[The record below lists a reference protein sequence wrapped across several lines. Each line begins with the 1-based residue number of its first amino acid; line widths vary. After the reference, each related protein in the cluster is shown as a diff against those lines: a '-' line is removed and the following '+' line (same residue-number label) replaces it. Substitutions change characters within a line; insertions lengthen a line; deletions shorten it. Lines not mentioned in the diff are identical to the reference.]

1 MFDKIQST
9 YFKRVTTGV
18 LALFMTASSGFSYAV
33 PVYAQEVT
41 TAAAKRKKE
50 EEFSSTES
58 STLTLRENDKKNE
71 AEGSKTTETDG
82 IKVTTNGSSDVQ
94 PEVKIEKPDNK
105 KEPGR
110 KLSSKKAQ
118 EDLKEMIQNKKY
130 SYQDILQRI
139 FEIDDFTFYS
149 KLTLDEIKFLMSGT
163 TEEKY
168 EIAELLMYKSVYLY
182 ADYDITTEDFY
193 SYLFQYFQF
202 LDECNVDLKDEE
214 IEKIEKQ
221 LLLDINIYYV
231 GDKDMYQKDLNE
243 YLENTTSPY
252 NKKIQKTCS
261 DYVKAMKAY
270 LFALKEDRDKNKI
283 RLSLGLKEETKTD
296 QEEAT
301 EQMKK
306 TSNDFNITEGSSL
319 KTYDHR
325 DKDGD
330 NLGYNS
336 GSYFYVQLVDEG
348 GATTTGKISVSG
360 RSSSYGNKDSKL
372 YGVLRDKETTWNC
385 SLSCSPN
392 NHNLSLNQTT
402 VTTRK
407 DDVKVRAKRTAGS
420 DKGKTTTT
428 TSYFIMNFS
437 MGFTVHAHYNY
448 SGRDYDIPSLGTPI
462 RFNTDT
468 YAAANNG
475 TQTLDTTGTVH
486 SDTPEAGGI
495 NVQINTGMF
504 GVRTYNSYRY
514 RGTKL
519 TLTYKKP
526 QRTLDVNGRLDGSD
540 SGGTTGYGTFDVYL
554 NGSCVA
560 NDVTDFYKTDI
571 ADGTSY
577 EIKDIK
583 ATNGK
588 VYNGVYSGSASGS
601 MCGNRSVYLKFDA
614 PTYYLDIN
622 GELDGAWQGNLD
634 GLGSCD
640 VYVNGTC
647 VGDDITDFWT
657 QYPAGTKWEIRDIK
671 TASGKKYRGITPGL
685 SGTIGSGTA
694 SVVLQYTS
702 GSTLSIDPNGGT
714 YKGSSGVTTVNHL
727 SPGATITV
735 DSPTRPGYKFG
746 GYEKSNESY
755 QSYASNTGWT
765 TSHGENVGT
774 YSRSYDGSITYN
786 EAPDGGYYR
795 TNHVWRGIDSA
806 TDNYNCISFPT
817 YTAQAGHTYKI
828 SGEVWISERPSGGN
842 FSLNFYHGD
851 SSNDWK
857 HCMWGISEGWTG
869 KWVKFSIERTFD
881 TTTNDARFEIW
892 TSNLKGLT
900 GNISF
905 WLQGLKITD
914 ETTGNDVSMT
924 KIAMGN
930 SDIKLTARWIP
941 LHSTLSY
948 DAQGGS
954 LDSVKSTDN
963 PNNYK
968 IVDNGAYFIQSGL
981 NTSRYLHQRT
991 NGQLNLDNATDVLTW
1006 NGYSSDS
1013 KQTLW
1018 TFERYKN
1025 TPYYYIINNFNGKAL
1040 NLSGDGPDD
1049 LSGKPVELWKQC
1061 DANNKDNS
1069 DFLWYFKDTGDGYVN
1084 IYNKMTNKALDI
1096 TNGEDADGVVL
1107 QQYAP
1112 NGTASQKFKLVNYSQ
1127 VYFPTREKYA
1137 NNNIYI
1143 NSAIPVKK
1151 GHKFLGWNTKKDG
1164 SGTSYQPGNLYD
1176 VNQDGGNVA
1185 LYAQW
1190 EKEKYTA
1197 TVKLNGGSYNGST
1210 KDFTIS
1216 KYPGETFSVGIPTK
1230 NKYNFSGWGLKMD
1243 QDSNSSDFPKNVT
1256 YNVGYRL
1263 STKKHKEQT
1272 GSYVNQPD
1280 MSNSF
1285 RWRNVENNKSVNL
1298 YNTVQYSKVH
1308 LKKGHHYKLIAQYY
1322 LNSNYNNNDA
1332 KFYVRIRS
1340 NDKQKVGESDYRISA
1355 TYNKARESIFDKM
1368 ATADE
1373 DVTIEVDTV
1382 IPSGTKS
1389 STLQYGMDIQLY
1401 DETSRCYVGGD
1412 SSGEM
1417 NTGNFTLNA
1426 QWTPWKHT
1434 VTYNANAG
1442 NDASVKGI
1450 PTSQSKTANVD
1461 ITLSSDVPTRNGYT
1475 FLGWNTQADGN
1486 GTAYATGATYTHD
1499 QDGGTVTLYAKWTPW
1514 KHVLHYNKNVPT
1526 SSTSQTVSNMPVDQ
1540 TKTFGQFMAIS
1551 NLVPTRKGYTF
1562 AGWYTQSNGTGTKYD
1577 PGSNYA
1583 ADQNGGTVNLYAKWT
1598 PWTYNIKYDQ
1608 NVKSTSSSKT
1618 VTDMPAAQTKTQEID
1633 VTLSSMTPKRNGY
1646 IFAGW
1651 STSANGSVEYK
1662 PGSRFTKDLDSNG
1675 ASITLYAVWT
1685 PWKHTIHYNSN
1696 IPTNAPTGT
1705 TTVSNMPGDQTKTFD
1720 EKLMISS
1727 NKPTRKGYN
1736 FAGWS
1741 TSANGNVVYQ
1751 PGAEYKNDQNGGTVT
1766 LYAKWTAWKHT
1777 VTYDKNVPANSK
1789 KTDVKNMP
1797 GNQTKI
1803 YDQNLTLQSNVPT
1816 RIGYT
1821 FVKWTTNKDGTG
1833 TAYQPGSQYSY
1844 NRDSDG
1850 GTVTLYAVWT
1860 PWKYTV
1866 RYDKNVPA
1874 NSSSQTVSNMPADQ
1888 TKTEEVNLTL
1898 SSNKPSRNGYIFN
1911 GWQAQ
1916 INGKAVDY
1924 QPGATLSYDP
1934 DVKGSVITLKAK
1946 WTAWKHTIH
1955 YDKNV
1960 PASSKKTNVTN
1971 MPGDQVKVFDTA
1983 LSIQPMVP
1991 KRTGYTFKGWSTTAN
2006 GKAEYQPGNK
2016 YNHDQ
2021 NDGTVTLYAVWTP
2034 WKYKVQY
2041 DKNVSADSSSQT
2053 VSNMPT
2059 DQTKTEE
2066 VVLTLSSNKPSRHGY
2081 IFNGW
2086 QAQINGKAVDY
2097 QPGATL
2103 SYDVDD
2109 KDGSTII
2116 LKAQWTPWKHTVHYD
2131 KNVPANSSSQTV
2143 TNMPE
2148 DQTKTFDEKLNLSTK
2163 IPKREGYNFRG
2174 WLLEYGTAIA
2184 VVSPG
2189 TAYERDQN
2197 GGTYVLKA
2205 QWEPW
2210 KHTVHYDANG
2220 GDQSSVPND
2229 QKKTYEQN
2237 MNVATKVPTR
2247 NEYKFLG
2254 WKAYHE
2260 YNDKSGNKH
2269 SELIG
2274 NYQPGASYNYDI
2286 DETGQYAADNG
2297 EYNKCGTVTMKAQWV
2312 QLYTVKY
2319 DGNQPAIKGVTVT
2332 GSVANQT
2339 QWQDESVNL
2348 RTNNFK
2354 NNSGIYKDWS
2364 VGKDAYKYGK
2374 LDGKIREF
2382 IHPEGFKTNHSTMQ
2396 NEYTGYEG
2404 QIKLIHS

>member
-33 PVYAQEVT
+33 PVYAEEVT

-58 STLTLRENDKKNE
+58 STLQLNENSTKEEVVENKEDKSSNTTEKTLTT
-71 AEGSKTTETDG
+71 KTTEVSDE
-82 IKVTTNGSSDVQ
+82 KVQNESQRSDEDIQKEKQEMKSNFKVADIDYSSLKKSEYAKDKLEYDDKSLQ
-94 PEVKIEKPDNK
+94 KLFDYKIEIEQISFDDALKSVEDYIANNEFDFYEFLCKISQNDPY
-105 KEPGR
+105 
-110 KLSSKKAQ
+110 KL
-118 EDLKEMIQNKKY
+118 
-130 SYQDILQRI
+130 
-139 FEIDDFTFYS
+139 FYS
-149 KLTLDEIKFLMSGT
+149 LSDADR
-163 TEEKY
+163 EKVLKQCNEKEQY
-168 EIAELLMYKSVYLY
+168 ALKYLLMYSGLDFIQQNRKNNENKTFYVESLSKYFDNFKKFNKDNNLGEDVHDFDMLMDNFFQMRKENYRKNIVYLIESHSELINKIINILN
-182 ADYDITTEDFY
+182 DSSKWNKSGI
-193 SYLFQYFQF
+193 
-202 LDECNVDLKDEE
+202 NE
-214 IEKIEKQ
+214 IEKICNNKFQVKQNSGILKEKAKTSYTKGGFYLAKEAGSTQ
-221 LLLDINIYYV
+221 RTNVTLTRDNAPAWSNFTSTAYTYNISRNNSTLIPNGWIETKNGTPVY
-231 GDKDMYQKDLNE
+231 
-243 YLENTTSPY
+243 SS
-252 NKKIQKTCS
+252 NK
-261 DYVKAMKAY
+261 VKARK
-270 LFALKEDRDKNKI
+270 
-283 RLSLGLKEETKTD
+283 D
-296 QEEAT
+296 QET
-301 EQMKK
+301 
-306 TSNDFNITEGSSL
+306 
-319 KTYDHR
+319 
-325 DKDGD
+325 
-330 NLGYNS
+330 
-336 GSYFYVQLVDEG
+336 
-348 GATTTGKISVSG
+348 
-360 RSSSYGNKDSKL
+360 
-372 YGVLRDKETTWNC
+372 
-385 SLSCSPN
+385 
-392 NHNLSLNQTT
+392 
-402 VTTRK
+402 
-407 DDVKVRAKRTAGS
+407 
-420 DKGKTTTT
+420 
-428 TSYFIMNFS
+428 
-437 MGFTVHAHYNY
+437 GFTVLYFRVTYTQPAHYKKDQADHDKANCDNAGRMNFFKY
-448 SGRDYDIPSLGTPI
+448 SAANDSTENTFMDDLVHA
-462 RFNTDT
+462 NTDRAVN
-468 YAAANNG
+468 Y
-475 TQTLDTTGTVH
+475 
-486 SDTPEAGGI
+486 
-495 NVQINTGMF
+495 QINMMQCGLRDDAEGSHHGHAATEGKDPSF
-504 GVRTYNSYRY
+504 GS
-514 RGTKL
+514 
-519 TLTYKKP
+519 TLKYKKP
-526 QRTLDVNGRLDGSD
+526 THTVRYYDSVNSNPVDTRSVSDGNKASSAGVPSDPTRAGYRFIGWRNTANESPWDKTICGTENFYAKWQKQYRLDVNGRLNGGSIQ
-540 SGGTTGYGTFDVYL
+540 GNTNGMGTFDV
-554 NGSCVA
+554 
-560 NDVTDFYKTDI
+560 F
-571 ADGTSY
+571 
-577 EIKDIK
+577 
-583 ATNGK
+583 
-588 VYNGVYSGSASGS
+588 
-601 MCGNRSVYLKFDA
+601 
-614 PTYYLDIN
+614 
-622 GELDGAWQGNLD
+622 
-634 GLGSCD
+634 
-640 VYVNGTC
+640 VNGTQIRWSDRDAWDMIDDGAT
-647 VGDDITDFWT
+647 VEIKNIKADSGIHYSGNSTISFTMNGDKTDGNAIILDF
-657 QYPAGTKWEIRDIK
+657 
-671 TASGKKYRGITPGL
+671 
-685 SGTIGSGTA
+685 
-694 SVVLQYTS
+694 TS
-702 GSTLSIDPNGGT
+702 GATLSIDPNGGT
-714 YKGSSGVTTVNHL
+714 YKGSSGVTTVNNL

-746 GYEKSNESY
+746 GYDTSHGDY
-755 QSYASNTGWT
+755 QYFASNNGWT

-774 YSRSYDGSITYN
+774 YSRSYDGNVSLN

-828 SGEVWISERPSGGN
+828 SGEVWISERPSGGS
-842 FSLNFYHGD
+842 FALNFYHGD

-869 KWVKFSIERTFD
+869 KWVKFSMERTFD

-924 KIAMGN
+924 KIAMGD

-948 DAQGGS
+948 DTQGGS

-968 IVDNGAYFIQSGL
+968 IVDNGEYFIQSGL
-981 NTSRYLHQRT
+981 NSSRYLHDYDCSAE
-991 NGQLNLDNATDVLTW
+991 NGAKVCTFQGYGANA
-1006 NGYSSDS
+1006 
-1013 KQTLW
+1013 KQCIW

-1025 TPYYYIINNFNGKAL
+1025 TPYYYIINKYNGKAL
-1040 NLSGDGPDD
+1040 NLSGDGPGD
-1049 LSGKPVELWKQC
+1049 LSGQTVEMWTQLNA
-1061 DANNKDNS
+1061 ANKNQS
-1069 DFLWYFKDTGDGYVN
+1069 DFLWYFKDAGDGYVT
-1084 IYNKMTNKALDI
+1084 ICNKYTDKALDI
-1096 TNGEDADGVVL
+1096 PNGEDNDNVKL
-1107 QQYAP
+1107 QQYTP
-1112 NGTASQKFKLVNYSQ
+1112 NGTASQKFKLVNNSQ
-1127 VYFPTREKYA
+1127 VYFPTREKYTDS
-1137 NNNIYI
+1137 NVYI
-1143 NSAIPVKK
+1143 NSATPVKK
-1151 GHKFLGWNTKKDG
+1151 GCKFLGW
-1164 SGTSYQPGNLYD
+1164 STSANGNVVYQPGDLYD
-1176 VNQDGGNVA
+1176 VNQDGGNVT
-1185 LYAQW
+1185 LYAKW
-1190 EKEKYTA
+1190 EKAKYTA

-1216 KYPGETFSVGIPTK
+1216 KYPGEEISIGAPTRSK
-1230 NKYNFSGWGLKMD
+1230 HNF
-1243 QDSNSSDFPKNVT
+1243 
-1256 YNVGYRL
+1256 
-1263 STKKHKEQT
+1263 T
-1272 GSYVNQPD
+1272 G
-1280 MSNSF
+1280 
-1285 RWRNVENNKSVNL
+1285 
-1298 YNTVQYSKVH
+1298 
-1308 LKKGHHYKLIAQYY
+1308 YKLTMD
-1322 LNSNYNNNDA
+1322 NNDGNA
-1332 KFYVRIRS
+1332 PTSVT
-1340 NDKQKVGESDYRISA
+1340 QSA
-1355 TYNKARESIFDKM
+1355 
-1368 ATADE
+1368 
-1373 DVTIEVDTV
+1373 
-1382 IPSGTKS
+1382 SGFKGIM
-1389 STLQYGMDIQLY
+1389 QM
-1401 DETSRCYVGGD
+1401 
-1412 SSGEM
+1412 
-1417 NTGNFTLNA
+1417 GNFTLNA

-1434 VTYNANAG
+1434 VRYDANAK
-1442 NDASVKGI
+1442 NDTSVKGI
-1450 PTSQSKTANVD
+1450 PASQSKTANVD
-1461 ITLSSDVPTRNGYT
+1461 IKLSSSVPTRNGYT
-1475 FLGWNTQADGN
+1475 FLGWNTKADGK
-1486 GTAYATGATYTHD
+1486 GTAYAAGAIYKND
-1499 QDGGTVTLYAKWTPW
+1499 QNGGTVTLYAQWTPW

-1540 TKTFGQFMAIS
+1540 TKTFGQLMTIS

-1562 AGWYTQSNGTGTKYD
+1562 AGWYTQSNGTGTKYN

-1777 VTYDKNVPANSK
+1777 VTYDKNVPVNSK

-1888 TKTEEVNLTL
+1888 TKTEEVVLTL

-1924 QPGATLSYDP
+1924 QPGA
-1934 DVKGSVITLKAK
+1934 K
-1946 WTAWKHTIH
+1946 
-1955 YDKNV
+1955 
-1960 PASSKKTNVTN
+1960 
-1971 MPGDQVKVFDTA
+1971 
-1983 LSIQPMVP
+1983 
-1991 KRTGYTFKGWSTTAN
+1991 
-2006 GKAEYQPGNK
+2006 
-2016 YNHDQ
+2016 
-2021 NDGTVTLYAVWTP
+2021 
-2034 WKYKVQY
+2034 
-2041 DKNVSADSSSQT
+2041 
-2053 VSNMPT
+2053 
-2059 DQTKTEE
+2059 
-2066 VVLTLSSNKPSRHGY
+2066 
-2081 IFNGW
+2081 
-2086 QAQINGKAVDY
+2086 
-2097 QPGATL
+2097 L

-2163 IPKREGYNFRG
+2163 IPKREGYNFVG

-2339 QWQDESVNL
+2339 QGQDESVNL

-2354 NNSGIYKDWS
+2354 NDSGVYKDWS
-2364 VGKDAYKYGK
+2364 VGKDAYKYAVKSGIFRK
-2374 LDGKIREF
+2374 Y

-2396 NEYTGYEG
+2396 NELYDYTGG
-2404 QIKLIHS
+2404 IARQ

>member
-1143 NSAIPVKK
+1143 NSATPVKK
-1151 GHKFLGWNTKKDG
+1151 GCKFLGWNTKKDG

-1176 VNQDGGNVA
+1176 VNQDGGNVT

-1216 KYPGETFSVGIPTK
+1216 KYPGEEISIGAPTRSK
-1230 NKYNFSGWGLKMD
+1230 HNFTGYILTMD
-1243 QDSNSSDFPKNVT
+1243 
-1256 YNVGYRL
+1256 
-1263 STKKHKEQT
+1263 
-1272 GSYVNQPD
+1272 
-1280 MSNSF
+1280 
-1285 RWRNVENNKSVNL
+1285 
-1298 YNTVQYSKVH
+1298 
-1308 LKKGHHYKLIAQYY
+1308 
-1322 LNSNYNNNDA
+1322 NNDGDA
-1332 KFYVRIRS
+1332 PTSVT
-1340 NDKQKVGESDYRISA
+1340 QSA
-1355 TYNKARESIFDKM
+1355 
-1368 ATADE
+1368 
-1373 DVTIEVDTV
+1373 
-1382 IPSGTKS
+1382 SGFKGIM
-1389 STLQYGMDIQLY
+1389 QM
-1401 DETSRCYVGGD
+1401 
-1412 SSGEM
+1412 
-1417 NTGNFTLNA
+1417 GNFTLTA
-1426 QWTPWKHT
+1426 RWTPWEHT
-1434 VTYNANAG
+1434 IRYNANAK
-1442 NDASVKGI
+1442 NDTSVKGI
-1450 PTSQSKTANVD
+1450 PAAQKKIANVN
-1461 ITLSSDVPTRNGYT
+1461 IKLSSDVPTRKGYT
-1475 FLGWNTQADGN
+1475 FLGWTTKADGN
-1486 GTAYATGATYTHD
+1486 GTAYAAGATYTHD

-1540 TKTFGQFMAIS
+1540 TKTFGQLMTIS

-1562 AGWYTQSNGTGTKYD
+1562 AGWYTQSNGTGTKYN

-1618 VTDMPAAQTKTQEID
+1618 VTDMPNAQTKTQEID

-1911 GWQAQ
+1911 GWQTQ

-1960 PASSKKTNVTN
+1960 PASS
-1971 MPGDQVKVFDTA
+1971 
-1983 LSIQPMVP
+1983 
-1991 KRTGYTFKGWSTTAN
+1991 
-2006 GKAEYQPGNK
+2006 
-2016 YNHDQ
+2016 
-2021 NDGTVTLYAVWTP
+2021 
-2034 WKYKVQY
+2034 
-2041 DKNVSADSSSQT
+2041 SSQT
-2053 VSNMPT
+2053 VANMPE
-2059 DQTKTEE
+2059 DDTKTFDI
-2066 VVLTLSSNKPSRHGY
+2066 TKTISSTKPSRNGY

-2086 QAQINGKAVDY
+2086 NTQ
-2097 QPGATL
+2097 
-2103 SYDVDD
+2103 
-2109 KDGSTII
+2109 KDGKGTAYASGAAYKHDQNGGTVT
-2116 LKAQWTPWKHTVHYD
+2116 LYAQWTPWKHTVTYD
-2131 KNVPANSSSQTV
+2131 KNVDPSSSSQTV
-2143 TNMPE
+2143 TNMPGN
-2148 DQTKTFDEKLNLSTK
+2148 QTKTFDEKLMISSTK
-2163 IPKREGYNFRG
+2163 PSRNGYIFNGWNTQKNGKGTAYASGAEYKHDQNGNTVTLYAQWTAWKHTVHYNANGGDQNSVPTDQTKTFDQAMILSDKKPTRHGYNFVR
-2174 WLLEYGTAIA
+2174 WNTKADGT
-2184 VVSPG
+2184 G
-2189 TAYERDQN
+2189 TSYEVKGNYNHDQN
-2197 GGTYVLKA
+2197 GGTVTLYA
-2205 QWEPW
+2205 IWTPW
-2210 KHTVHYDANG
+2210 VHTVHYDANG
-2220 GDQSSVPND
+2220 GDQNSVPND
-2229 QKKTYEQN
+2229 QKKTYGQS

-2254 WKAYHE
+2254 WTTGKDGSGTFYNPGDAYYHDQ
-2260 YNDKSGNKH
+2260 N
-2269 SELIG
+2269 
-2274 NYQPGASYNYDI
+2274 
-2286 DETGQYAADNG
+2286 GQ
-2297 EYNKCGTVTMKAQWV
+2297 TVTLYAKWI

-2339 QWQDESVNL
+2339 QGQDESVNL

>member
-577 EIKDIK
+577 EINDIK

-622 GELDGAWQGNLD
+622 GELDGTWQGNLD

-685 SGTIGSGTA
+685 SGTIGSSTA

-714 YKGSSGVTTVNHL
+714 YKGSSGVTTVNNL

-828 SGEVWISERPSGGN
+828 SGEVWISERPSGGS
-842 FSLNFYHGD
+842 FALNFYHGD

-924 KIAMGN
+924 KIAMGD

-954 LDSVKSTDN
+954 LGSVKSTDN

-1025 TPYYYIINNFNGKAL
+1025 TPYYYIINNFNGKAM

-1049 LSGKPVELWKQC
+1049 LSGKPIELWKQY
-1061 DANNKDNS
+1061 DANNEDNS

-1143 NSAIPVKK
+1143 NSATPVKK
-1151 GHKFLGWNTKKDG
+1151 GCKFLGW
-1164 SGTSYQPGNLYD
+1164 STSANGNVVYQPGDLYD
-1176 VNQDGGNVA
+1176 VNQDGGNVT
-1185 LYAQW
+1185 LYAKW
-1190 EKEKYTA
+1190 EKAKYTA

-1210 KDFTIS
+1210 NDFTIS
-1216 KYPGETFSVGIPTK
+1216 KYPGEEISIGAPTRSK
-1230 NKYNFSGWGLKMD
+1230 HNF
-1243 QDSNSSDFPKNVT
+1243 
-1256 YNVGYRL
+1256 
-1263 STKKHKEQT
+1263 T
-1272 GSYVNQPD
+1272 G
-1280 MSNSF
+1280 
-1285 RWRNVENNKSVNL
+1285 
-1298 YNTVQYSKVH
+1298 
-1308 LKKGHHYKLIAQYY
+1308 YKLTMD
-1322 LNSNYNNNDA
+1322 NNDGDA
-1332 KFYVRIRS
+1332 PTSVT
-1340 NDKQKVGESDYRISA
+1340 QSA
-1355 TYNKARESIFDKM
+1355 
-1368 ATADE
+1368 
-1373 DVTIEVDTV
+1373 
-1382 IPSGTKS
+1382 SGFKGIM
-1389 STLQYGMDIQLY
+1389 QM
-1401 DETSRCYVGGD
+1401 
-1412 SSGEM
+1412 
-1417 NTGNFTLNA
+1417 GNFTLNA

-1434 VTYNANAG
+1434 VRYDANAK
-1442 NDASVKGI
+1442 NDTSVKGI
-1450 PTSQSKTANVD
+1450 PASQSKTANVD
-1461 ITLSSDVPTRNGYT
+1461 IKLSSDVPTRNGYT
-1475 FLGWNTQADGN
+1475 FLGWNTQADGK
-1486 GTAYATGATYTHD
+1486 GTAYAAGAIYKND
-1499 QDGGTVTLYAKWTPW
+1499 QNGGTVTLYAQWTPW

-1540 TKTFGQFMAIS
+1540 TKTFGQLMTIS

-1583 ADQNGGTVNLYAKWT
+1583 ADQNGETVNLYAKWT

-1741 TSANGNVVYQ
+1741 TSANGDVVYQ

-1766 LYAKWTAWKHT
+1766 LYAKWTTWKHT

-2066 VVLTLSSNKPSRHGY
+2066 VNLTLSSNKPSRHGY

-2116 LKAQWTPWKHTVHYD
+2116 LKAQWTAWKHTVHYD

-2339 QWQDESVNL
+2339 QGQDESVNL

>member
-33 PVYAQEVT
+33 PVYAEEVT

-50 EEFSSTES
+50 EEFSSAES

-348 GATTTGKISVSG
+348 GATTTGKVSVSG

-420 DKGKTTTT
+420 NKGKITNE

-448 SGRDYDIPSLGTPI
+448 SGRDYDIPNLGTPI

-468 YAAANNG
+468 YSAANNG
-475 TQTLDTTGTVH
+475 SQTLDTTGTVH

-504 GVRTYNSYRY
+504 GVRTYNNYRY

-526 QRTLDVNGRLDGSD
+526 KRTLDVNGRLDGSD

-560 NDVTDFYKTDI
+560 NDVADFYRDDI

-601 MCGNRSVYLKFDA
+601 MCGYRSVYLKFDT
-614 PTYYLDIN
+614 PTYYLDVN
-622 GELDGAWQGNLD
+622 GELDGVWQGNLD

-640 VYVNGTC
+640 VYINGTC
-647 VGDDITDFWT
+647 VGDDITDFW
-657 QYPAGTKWEIRDIK
+657 QAYPAGTKWEIRDIK

-685 SGTIGSGTA
+685 SGTIGSSTA

-714 YKGSSGVTTVNHL
+714 YKGSSGITTINNAA
-727 SPGATITV
+727 PGSSWTI

-774 YSRSYDGSITYN
+774 YSRSYDGAITYN

-806 TDNYNCISFPT
+806 TDNYNYISFPT
-817 YTAQAGHTYKI
+817 YTAEAGHTYEI
-828 SGEVWISERPSGGN
+828 SGEVWISERPSGGD
-842 FSLNFYHGD
+842 FRLNFYHGD

-869 KWVKFSIERTFD
+869 KWVKFSIKRTFD
-881 TTTNDARFEIW
+881 TTTSDARFEIW
-892 TSNLKGLT
+892 TSDLKGLT

-914 ETTGNDVSMT
+914 ETTGNDISMT
-924 KIAMGN
+924 KIAMGD
-930 SDIKLTARWIP
+930 SDITLTARWIP
-941 LHSTLSY
+941 LHHELSY
-948 DAQGGS
+948 DANGGS
-954 LDSVKSTDN
+954 LGSVKSTDN

-991 NGQLNLDNATDVLTW
+991 NGQLNLNNATDVLTW

-1049 LSGKPVELWKQC
+1049 LSGKPVELWKQY
-1061 DANNKDNS
+1061 DANNEDNS

-1107 QQYAP
+1107 QQYTP

-1127 VYFPTREKYA
+1127 VYFPTREKYTDS
-1137 NNNIYI
+1137 NVYI
-1143 NSAIPVKK
+1143 NSATPVKK
-1151 GHKFLGWNTKKDG
+1151 GCKFLGWNTKKDG
-1164 SGTSYQPGNLYD
+1164 SGKTYQPGDLYD
-1176 VNQDGGNVA
+1176 VN
-1185 LYAQW
+1185 
-1190 EKEKYTA
+1190 
-1197 TVKLNGGSYNGST
+1197 
-1210 KDFTIS
+1210 
-1216 KYPGETFSVGIPTK
+1216 
-1230 NKYNFSGWGLKMD
+1230 
-1243 QDSNSSDFPKNVT
+1243 
-1256 YNVGYRL
+1256 
-1263 STKKHKEQT
+1263 
-1272 GSYVNQPD
+1272 
-1280 MSNSF
+1280 
-1285 RWRNVENNKSVNL
+1285 
-1298 YNTVQYSKVH
+1298 
-1308 LKKGHHYKLIAQYY
+1308 
-1322 LNSNYNNNDA
+1322 
-1332 KFYVRIRS
+1332 
-1340 NDKQKVGESDYRISA
+1340 
-1355 TYNKARESIFDKM
+1355 
-1368 ATADE
+1368 
-1373 DVTIEVDTV
+1373 
-1382 IPSGTKS
+1382 
-1389 STLQYGMDIQLY
+1389 
-1401 DETSRCYVGGD
+1401 
-1412 SSGEM
+1412 
-1417 NTGNFTLNA
+1417 
-1426 QWTPWKHT
+1426 
-1434 VTYNANAG
+1434 
-1442 NDASVKGI
+1442 
-1450 PTSQSKTANVD
+1450 
-1461 ITLSSDVPTRNGYT
+1461 
-1475 FLGWNTQADGN
+1475 
-1486 GTAYATGATYTHD
+1486 
-1499 QDGGTVTLYAKWTPW
+1499 
-1514 KHVLHYNKNVPT
+1514 
-1526 SSTSQTVSNMPVDQ
+1526 
-1540 TKTFGQFMAIS
+1540 
-1551 NLVPTRKGYTF
+1551 
-1562 AGWYTQSNGTGTKYD
+1562 
-1577 PGSNYA
+1577 
-1583 ADQNGGTVNLYAKWT
+1583 
-1598 PWTYNIKYDQ
+1598 
-1608 NVKSTSSSKT
+1608 
-1618 VTDMPAAQTKTQEID
+1618 
-1633 VTLSSMTPKRNGY
+1633 
-1646 IFAGW
+1646 
-1651 STSANGSVEYK
+1651 
-1662 PGSRFTKDLDSNG
+1662 
-1675 ASITLYAVWT
+1675 
-1685 PWKHTIHYNSN
+1685 
-1696 IPTNAPTGT
+1696 
-1705 TTVSNMPGDQTKTFD
+1705 
-1720 EKLMISS
+1720 
-1727 NKPTRKGYN
+1727 
-1736 FAGWS
+1736 
-1741 TSANGNVVYQ
+1741 
-1751 PGAEYKNDQNGGTVT
+1751 QNGGTVT

-1874 NSSSQTVSNMPADQ
+1874 SSSSQTVSNMPADQ
-1888 TKTEEVNLTL
+1888 TKTEEVVLTL
-1898 SSNKPSRNGYIFN
+1898 SSNKPSRN
-1911 GWQAQ
+1911 
-1916 INGKAVDY
+1916 
-1924 QPGATLSYDP
+1924 
-1934 DVKGSVITLKAK
+1934 
-1946 WTAWKHTIH
+1946 
-1955 YDKNV
+1955 
-1960 PASSKKTNVTN
+1960 
-1971 MPGDQVKVFDTA
+1971 
-1983 LSIQPMVP
+1983 
-1991 KRTGYTFKGWSTTAN
+1991 
-2006 GKAEYQPGNK
+2006 
-2016 YNHDQ
+2016 
-2021 NDGTVTLYAVWTP
+2021 
-2034 WKYKVQY
+2034 
-2041 DKNVSADSSSQT
+2041 
-2053 VSNMPT
+2053 
-2059 DQTKTEE
+2059 
-2066 VVLTLSSNKPSRHGY
+2066 GY

-2163 IPKREGYNFRG
+2163 IPKREGYNFVG

-2339 QWQDESVNL
+2339 QGQDESVNL

-2354 NNSGIYKDWS
+2354 NDSGVYKDWS
-2364 VGKDAYKYGK
+2364 VGKDAYKYAK
-2374 LDGKIREF
+2374 QDGKIREF

-2396 NEYTGYEG
+2396 NEYTSYEG
-2404 QIKLIHS
+2404 RINLIQN

>member
-33 PVYAQEVT
+33 PVYAEEVT

-50 EEFSSTES
+50 EEFSSAES

-348 GATTTGKISVSG
+348 GATTTGKVSVSG

-420 DKGKTTTT
+420 NKGKITNE

-468 YAAANNG
+468 YSAADNG
-475 TQTLDTTGTVH
+475 RQTLDTTGTVH

-504 GVRTYNSYRY
+504 GVRTYNNYRY

-540 SGGTTGYGTFDVYL
+540 SGGTTEYGTFDVYL

-601 MCGNRSVYLKFDA
+601 MCGYRSVYLKFDT
-614 PTYYLDIN
+614 PTYYLDVN
-622 GELDGAWQGNLD
+622 GELDGVWQGNLD

-640 VYVNGTC
+640 VYINGTC
-647 VGDDITDFWT
+647 VGDDIPDFW
-657 QYPAGTKWEIRDIK
+657 QAYPAGTKWEIRDIK

-685 SGTIGSGTA
+685 SGTIGSSTA

-714 YKGSSGVTTVNHL
+714 YKGSTGISTINNAA
-727 SPGATITV
+727 PGSLWTI
-735 DSPTRPGYKFG
+735 DAPTRPGYKFA
-746 GYEKSNESY
+746 GYKIDGSATWFGSNNGLTY
-755 QSYASNTGWT
+755 
-765 TSHGENVGT
+765 SHGENVGS
-774 YSRSYDGSITYN
+774 YSRNYYDDVDRN
-786 EAPDGGYYR
+786 EKPEGGGYR
-795 TNHVWRGIDSA
+795 TWHMWTGIDSA

-817 YTAQAGHTYKI
+817 YTAEAGHTYEI
-828 SGEVWISERPSGGN
+828 SGEVWISERPSGGD
-842 FSLNFYHGD
+842 FRLNFYHGD

-869 KWVKFSIERTFD
+869 KWVKFSMKRTFD
-881 TTTNDARFEIW
+881 TTTSDARFEIW
-892 TSNLKGLT
+892 TSDLKGLT
-900 GNISF
+900 GNVSF
-905 WLQGLKITD
+905 WLQNLKITD
-914 ETTGNDVSMT
+914 TTTGNDIPMT
-924 KIAMGN
+924 KVQMA
-930 SDIKLTARWIP
+930 DDDVTLTARWIP
-941 LHSTLSY
+941 LHHTLSY
-948 DAQGGS
+948 DANGGS
-954 LDSVKSTDN
+954 LASVGSSDN
-963 PNNYK
+963 PNGYK
-968 IVDNGAYFIQSGL
+968 IIDNGEYFIQSGL
-981 NTSRYLHQRT
+981 NSSRYLHDYDCST
-991 NGQLNLDNATDVLTW
+991 ENGAKVCTFQGCGADA
-1006 NGYSSDS
+1006 
-1013 KQTLW
+1013 KQSIW

-1025 TPYYYIINNFNGKAL
+1025 TPYYYIINKYNGKAL
-1040 NLSGDGPDD
+1040 KAVGEGKDVEMSSQIAADD
-1049 LSGKPVELWKQC
+1049 K
-1061 DANNKDNS
+1061 
-1069 DFLWYFKDTGDGYVN
+1069 FLWYLDYEVEDDEQVYIVN
-1084 IYNKMTNKALDI
+1084 KESNN
-1096 TNGEDADGVVL
+1096 VL
-1107 QQYAP
+1107 EIP
-1112 NGTASQKFKLVNYSQ
+1112 NGNDGDNVIIQLNEWNEESNERFKLVSSTQLNYPSRQ
-1127 VYFPTREKYA
+1127 KYTDSA
-1137 NNNIYI
+1137 VYI
-1143 NSAIPVKK
+1143 NSSEPVKK
-1151 GHKFLGWNTKKDG
+1151 GYTFKGWNTQSDG
-1164 SGTSYQPGNLYD
+1164 KGTMYQPGDNYYTD
-1176 VNQDGGNVA
+1176 QDENVT

-1190 EKEKYTA
+1190 EVMQHDVHYDA
-1197 TVKLNGGSYNGST
+1197 NGGSGAPADQTKTYGKDLTLSST
-1210 KDFTIS
+1210 KPTRGGHTFLSWNTKADGTGDT
-1216 KYPGETFSVGIPTK
+1216 YQPGATYTH
-1230 NKYNFSGWGLKMD
+1230 D
-1243 QDSNSSDFPKNVT
+1243 QDGGTVT
-1256 YNVGYRL
+1256 MYA
-1263 STKKHKEQT
+1263 K
-1272 GSYVNQPD
+1272 
-1280 MSNSF
+1280 
-1285 RWRNVENNKSVNL
+1285 WRV
-1298 YNTVQYSKVH
+1298 
-1308 LKKGHHYKLIAQYY
+1308 
-1322 LNSNYNNNDA
+1322 
-1332 KFYVRIRS
+1332 
-1340 NDKQKVGESDYRISA
+1340 
-1355 TYNKARESIFDKM
+1355 
-1368 ATADE
+1368 
-1373 DVTIEVDTV
+1373 
-1382 IPSGTKS
+1382 
-1389 STLQYGMDIQLY
+1389 
-1401 DETSRCYVGGD
+1401 
-1412 SSGEM
+1412 
-1417 NTGNFTLNA
+1417 
-1426 QWTPWKHT
+1426 WKHT
-1434 VTYNANAG
+1434 IHYNANSGSNA
-1442 NDASVKGI
+1442 
-1450 PTSQSKTANVD
+1450 PTDQTKTYGQALS
-1461 ITLSSDVPTRNGYT
+1461 LSSSKPTRNGYT
-1475 FLGWNTQADGN
+1475 FLGWNTKADGT
-1486 GTAYATGATYTHD
+1486 GTDYASGVNYTHD

-1514 KHVLHYNKNVPT
+1514 KHTVTYNKNVPA
-1526 SSTSQTVSNMPVDQ
+1526 SSKSQTV
-1540 TKTFGQFMAIS
+1540 
-1551 NLVPTRKGYTF
+1551 
-1562 AGWYTQSNGTGTKYD
+1562 
-1577 PGSNYA
+1577 
-1583 ADQNGGTVNLYAKWT
+1583 
-1598 PWTYNIKYDQ
+1598 
-1608 NVKSTSSSKT
+1608 
-1618 VTDMPAAQTKTQEID
+1618 
-1633 VTLSSMTPKRNGY
+1633 
-1646 IFAGW
+1646 
-1651 STSANGSVEYK
+1651 
-1662 PGSRFTKDLDSNG
+1662 
-1675 ASITLYAVWT
+1675 
-1685 PWKHTIHYNSN
+1685 NS
-1696 IPTNAPTGT
+1696 
-1705 TTVSNMPGDQTKTFD
+1705 
-1720 EKLMISS
+1720 L
-1727 NKPTRKGYN
+1727 
-1736 FAGWS
+1736 
-1741 TSANGNVVYQ
+1741 
-1751 PGAEYKNDQNGGTVT
+1751 
-1766 LYAKWTAWKHT
+1766 
-1777 VTYDKNVPANSK
+1777 
-1789 KTDVKNMP
+1789 P

-1803 YDQNLTLQSNVPT
+1803 YDQTLTLSNNTPT
-1816 RIGYT
+1816 RTGYAFKEWNT
-1821 FVKWTTNKDGTG
+1821 QADGKG
-1833 TAYQPGSQYSY
+1833 TSYQKGASYTY
-1844 NRDSDG
+1844 NRTSDG
-1850 GTVTLYAVWT
+1850 GTVTLYAIWT
-1860 PWKYTV
+1860 SWKHTV
-1866 RYDKNVPA
+1866 HYDKNVSST
-1874 NSSSQTVSNMPADQ
+1874 SSSQTVSNMPSDQ
-1888 TKTEEVNLTL
+1888 TKVYETNLVL
-1898 SSNKPSRNGYIFN
+1898 STSKPTRNGYIFTGWNTAAN
-1911 GWQAQ
+1911 GSGTAYAAGGNYQYDRSSDGGTVTLYAQ
-1916 INGKAVDY
+1916 
-1924 QPGATLSYDP
+1924 
-1934 DVKGSVITLKAK
+1934 
-1946 WTAWKHTIH
+1946 WTAWKHTVH

-1960 PASSKKTNVTN
+1960 P
-1971 MPGDQVKVFDTA
+1971 
-1983 LSIQPMVP
+1983 
-1991 KRTGYTFKGWSTTAN
+1991 ST
-2006 GKAEYQPGNK
+2006 
-2016 YNHDQ
+2016 
-2021 NDGTVTLYAVWTP
+2021 
-2034 WKYKVQY
+2034 
-2041 DKNVSADSSSQT
+2041 SSSQT
-2053 VSNMPT
+2053 VNGIPA
-2059 DQTKTEE
+2059 DQTKTFDQK
-2066 VVLTLSSNKPSRHGY
+2066 LTLSATKPTRNGY
-2081 IFNGW
+2081 IFSGWNTKANGSGTAYAAGAEYKHD
-2086 QAQINGKAVDY
+2086 QNG
-2097 QPGATL
+2097 GTATL
-2103 SYDVDD
+2103 Y
-2109 KDGSTII
+2109 
-2116 LKAQWTPWKHTVHYD
+2116 AQWTPWKHTVHYNANGGD
-2131 KNVPANSSSQTV
+2131 QNSVPT
-2143 TNMPE
+2143 
-2148 DQTKTFDEKLNLSTK
+2148 DQTKTFDQAMILSDKKPT
-2163 IPKREGYNFRG
+2163 RHGYNFVR
-2174 WLLEYGTAIA
+2174 WNTKADGT
-2184 VVSPG
+2184 G
-2189 TAYERDQN
+2189 TSYEVKGNYNHDQN
-2197 GGTYVLKA
+2197 GGTVTLYA
-2205 QWEPW
+2205 IWTPW
-2210 KHTVHYDANG
+2210 VHTVHYDANG

-2229 QKKTYEQN
+2229 QKKTYGQS

-2254 WKAYHE
+2254 WTTGKDGSGTFYNPGDAYYHDQ
-2260 YNDKSGNKH
+2260 N
-2269 SELIG
+2269 
-2274 NYQPGASYNYDI
+2274 
-2286 DETGQYAADNG
+2286 GQ
-2297 EYNKCGTVTMKAQWV
+2297 TVTLYAKWV

-2339 QWQDESVNL
+2339 QGQDESVNL

-2364 VGKDAYKYGK
+2364 VGKDAYKYKVRTGST
-2374 LDGKIREF
+2374 EYNQY
-2382 IHPEGFKTNHSTMQ
+2382 IHPEGFKTNHSAMQ
-2396 NEYTGYEG
+2396 NELRGYRRLEDTMI
-2404 QIKLIHS
+2404 QN

>member
-577 EIKDIK
+577 EINDIK

-622 GELDGAWQGNLD
+622 GELDGTWQGNLD

-685 SGTIGSGTA
+685 SGTIGSSTA

-714 YKGSSGVTTVNHL
+714 YKGSSGVTTVNNL

-828 SGEVWISERPSGGN
+828 SGEVWISERPSGGS
-842 FSLNFYHGD
+842 FALNFYHGD

-924 KIAMGN
+924 KIAMGD

-954 LDSVKSTDN
+954 LGSVKSTDN

-1025 TPYYYIINNFNGKAL
+1025 TPYYYIINNFNGKAM

-1049 LSGKPVELWKQC
+1049 LSGKPIELWKQY
-1061 DANNKDNS
+1061 DANNEDNS

-1143 NSAIPVKK
+1143 NSATPVKK
-1151 GHKFLGWNTKKDG
+1151 GCKFLGW
-1164 SGTSYQPGNLYD
+1164 STSANGNVVYQPGDLYD
-1176 VNQDGGNVA
+1176 VNQDGGNVT
-1185 LYAQW
+1185 LYAKW
-1190 EKEKYTA
+1190 EKAKYTA

-1210 KDFTIS
+1210 NDFTIS
-1216 KYPGETFSVGIPTK
+1216 KYPGEEISIGAPTRSK
-1230 NKYNFSGWGLKMD
+1230 HNF
-1243 QDSNSSDFPKNVT
+1243 
-1256 YNVGYRL
+1256 
-1263 STKKHKEQT
+1263 T
-1272 GSYVNQPD
+1272 G
-1280 MSNSF
+1280 
-1285 RWRNVENNKSVNL
+1285 
-1298 YNTVQYSKVH
+1298 
-1308 LKKGHHYKLIAQYY
+1308 YKLTMD
-1322 LNSNYNNNDA
+1322 NNDGDA
-1332 KFYVRIRS
+1332 PTSVT
-1340 NDKQKVGESDYRISA
+1340 QSA
-1355 TYNKARESIFDKM
+1355 
-1368 ATADE
+1368 
-1373 DVTIEVDTV
+1373 
-1382 IPSGTKS
+1382 SGFKGIM
-1389 STLQYGMDIQLY
+1389 QM
-1401 DETSRCYVGGD
+1401 
-1412 SSGEM
+1412 
-1417 NTGNFTLNA
+1417 GNFTLNA

-1434 VTYNANAG
+1434 VRYDANAK
-1442 NDASVKGI
+1442 NDTSVKGI
-1450 PTSQSKTANVD
+1450 PASQSKTANVD
-1461 ITLSSDVPTRNGYT
+1461 IKLSSDVPTRNGYT
-1475 FLGWNTQADGN
+1475 FLGWNTQADGK
-1486 GTAYATGATYTHD
+1486 GTAYAAGAIYKND
-1499 QDGGTVTLYAKWTPW
+1499 QNGGTVTLYAQWTPW

-1540 TKTFGQFMAIS
+1540 TKTFGQLMTIS

-1741 TSANGNVVYQ
+1741 TSANGDVVYQ

-1766 LYAKWTAWKHT
+1766 LYAKWTTWKHT

-1898 SSNKPSRNGYIFN
+1898 SSNKPNRNGYIFN

-1924 QPGATLSYDP
+1924 QPGA
-1934 DVKGSVITLKAK
+1934 K
-1946 WTAWKHTIH
+1946 
-1955 YDKNV
+1955 
-1960 PASSKKTNVTN
+1960 
-1971 MPGDQVKVFDTA
+1971 
-1983 LSIQPMVP
+1983 
-1991 KRTGYTFKGWSTTAN
+1991 
-2006 GKAEYQPGNK
+2006 
-2016 YNHDQ
+2016 
-2021 NDGTVTLYAVWTP
+2021 
-2034 WKYKVQY
+2034 
-2041 DKNVSADSSSQT
+2041 
-2053 VSNMPT
+2053 
-2059 DQTKTEE
+2059 
-2066 VVLTLSSNKPSRHGY
+2066 
-2081 IFNGW
+2081 
-2086 QAQINGKAVDY
+2086 
-2097 QPGATL
+2097 L

-2163 IPKREGYNFRG
+2163 IPKREGYNFVG

-2339 QWQDESVNL
+2339 QGQDESVNL
-2348 RTNNFK
+2348 QNNNFK
-2354 NNSGIYKDWS
+2354 NNSGIFKDWS
-2364 VGKDAYKYGK
+2364 VGQDAYKYAVKSGTFRK
-2374 LDGKIREF
+2374 Y
-2382 IHPEGFKTNHSTMQ
+2382 IHPEGYGTKHSTMTQ
-2396 NEYTGYEG
+2396 ELKDYTKDANEVDRT
-2404 QIKLIHS
+2404 LVRN

>member
-577 EIKDIK
+577 EINDIK

-622 GELDGAWQGNLD
+622 GELDGTWQGNLD

-685 SGTIGSGTA
+685 SGTIGSSTA

-714 YKGSSGVTTVNHL
+714 YKGSSGVTTVNNL

-828 SGEVWISERPSGGN
+828 SGEVWISERPSGGS
-842 FSLNFYHGD
+842 FALNFYHGD

-924 KIAMGN
+924 KIAMGD

-954 LDSVKSTDN
+954 LGSVKSTDN

-1025 TPYYYIINNFNGKAL
+1025 TPYYYIINNFNGKAM

-1049 LSGKPVELWKQC
+1049 LSGKPIELWKQY
-1061 DANNKDNS
+1061 DANNEDNS

-1143 NSAIPVKK
+1143 NSATPVKK
-1151 GHKFLGWNTKKDG
+1151 GCKFLGW
-1164 SGTSYQPGNLYD
+1164 STSANGNVVYQPGDLYD
-1176 VNQDGGNVA
+1176 VNQDGGNVT
-1185 LYAQW
+1185 LYAKW
-1190 EKEKYTA
+1190 EKAKYTA

-1210 KDFTIS
+1210 NDFTIS
-1216 KYPGETFSVGIPTK
+1216 KYPGEEISIGAPTRSK
-1230 NKYNFSGWGLKMD
+1230 HNF
-1243 QDSNSSDFPKNVT
+1243 
-1256 YNVGYRL
+1256 
-1263 STKKHKEQT
+1263 T
-1272 GSYVNQPD
+1272 G
-1280 MSNSF
+1280 
-1285 RWRNVENNKSVNL
+1285 
-1298 YNTVQYSKVH
+1298 
-1308 LKKGHHYKLIAQYY
+1308 YKLTMD
-1322 LNSNYNNNDA
+1322 NNDGDA
-1332 KFYVRIRS
+1332 PTSVT
-1340 NDKQKVGESDYRISA
+1340 QSA
-1355 TYNKARESIFDKM
+1355 
-1368 ATADE
+1368 
-1373 DVTIEVDTV
+1373 
-1382 IPSGTKS
+1382 SGFKGIM
-1389 STLQYGMDIQLY
+1389 QM
-1401 DETSRCYVGGD
+1401 
-1412 SSGEM
+1412 
-1417 NTGNFTLNA
+1417 GNFTLNA

-1434 VTYNANAG
+1434 VRYDANAK
-1442 NDASVKGI
+1442 NDTSVKGI
-1450 PTSQSKTANVD
+1450 PASQSKTANVD
-1461 ITLSSDVPTRNGYT
+1461 IKLSSDVPTRNGYT
-1475 FLGWNTQADGN
+1475 FLGWNTQADGK
-1486 GTAYATGATYTHD
+1486 GTAYAAGAIYKND
-1499 QDGGTVTLYAKWTPW
+1499 QNGGTVTLYAQWTPW

-1540 TKTFGQFMAIS
+1540 TKTFGQLMTIS

-1662 PGSRFTKDLDSNG
+1662 PGSKFTKDLDSNG

-1685 PWKHTIHYNSN
+1685 PWKHTVHFDKNVPTSSNSQTVSN
-1696 IPTNAPTGT
+1696 IPSD
-1705 TTVSNMPGDQTKTFD
+1705 VTKTFD
-1720 EKLMISS
+1720 QKLTLNST
-1727 NKPTRKGYN
+1727 KPTRKGYSFKEWN
-1736 FAGWS
+1736 TKADGSGTSYAAGG
-1741 TSANGNVVYQ
+1741 TY
-1751 PGAEYKNDQNGGTVT
+1751 DQDHNGGTVT
-1766 LYAKWTAWKHT
+1766 LYAIWTAWTHTVAYNKNVPSNAPSNTTTVTNLPGNQTKTYEKNLTLSTTKPSRTGYNFVEWNTQADGKGTSYKSGSVYSYDRDSNGGTVTLYAIWTPWKHT
-1777 VTYDKNVPANSK
+1777 VTYNKNVPASSKSQTVNSL
-1789 KTDVKNMP
+1789 P

-1803 YDQNLTLQSNVPT
+1803 YDQTLTLSNNTPT
-1816 RIGYT
+1816 RTGYT
-1821 FVKWTTNKDGTG
+1821 FKEWNTQADGKG
-1833 TAYQPGSQYSY
+1833 TSYQKGASYTY
-1844 NRDSDG
+1844 NRTSDG
-1850 GTVTLYAVWT
+1850 GTVTLYAIWT
-1860 PWKYTV
+1860 SWKHTV
-1866 RYDKNVPA
+1866 HYDKNVSSA
-1874 NSSSQTVSNMPADQ
+1874 SSSQTVSNMPSDQ
-1888 TKTEEVNLTL
+1888 TKVYETNLVL
-1898 SSNKPSRNGYIFN
+1898 STSKPTRNGYIFTGWNTAAN
-1911 GWQAQ
+1911 GSGTAYAAGGNYQYDRSSDGGTVTLYAQ
-1916 INGKAVDY
+1916 
-1924 QPGATLSYDP
+1924 
-1934 DVKGSVITLKAK
+1934 
-1946 WTAWKHTIH
+1946 WTAWKHTVH

-1960 PASSKKTNVTN
+1960 P
-1971 MPGDQVKVFDTA
+1971 
-1983 LSIQPMVP
+1983 
-1991 KRTGYTFKGWSTTAN
+1991 ST
-2006 GKAEYQPGNK
+2006 
-2016 YNHDQ
+2016 
-2021 NDGTVTLYAVWTP
+2021 
-2034 WKYKVQY
+2034 
-2041 DKNVSADSSSQT
+2041 SSSQT
-2053 VSNMPT
+2053 VNGIPA
-2059 DQTKTEE
+2059 DQTKTFDQK
-2066 VVLTLSSNKPSRHGY
+2066 LTLSATKPTRNGY
-2081 IFNGW
+2081 IFSGWNTKANGSGTAYVAGAEYKHD
-2086 QAQINGKAVDY
+2086 QNG
-2097 QPGATL
+2097 GTATL
-2103 SYDVDD
+2103 Y
-2109 KDGSTII
+2109 
-2116 LKAQWTPWKHTVHYD
+2116 AQWTPWKHTVHYNANGGD
-2131 KNVPANSSSQTV
+2131 QNSVPT
-2143 TNMPE
+2143 
-2148 DQTKTFDEKLNLSTK
+2148 DQIKTFDQAMILSDKKPT
-2163 IPKREGYNFRG
+2163 RHGYNFVR
-2174 WLLEYGTAIA
+2174 WNTKADGT
-2184 VVSPG
+2184 G
-2189 TAYERDQN
+2189 TSYEVKGNYNHDQN
-2197 GGTYVLKA
+2197 GGTVTLYA
-2205 QWEPW
+2205 IWTPW
-2210 KHTVHYDANG
+2210 VHTVHYDANG

-2229 QKKTYEQN
+2229 QKKTYGQS

-2254 WKAYHE
+2254 WTTGKDGSGTFYNPGDAYYHDQ
-2260 YNDKSGNKH
+2260 N
-2269 SELIG
+2269 
-2274 NYQPGASYNYDI
+2274 
-2286 DETGQYAADNG
+2286 GQ
-2297 EYNKCGTVTMKAQWV
+2297 TVTLYAKWI

-2339 QWQDESVNL
+2339 QGQDESVNL

-2354 NNSGIYKDWS
+2354 NDSGVYKDWS

-2374 LDGKIREF
+2374 RNNQFKQY
-2382 IHPEGFKTNHSTMQ
+2382 IHPEGFNTNHSKMKEEDTEYNRLASVEGSMVQ
-2396 NEYTGYEG
+2396 N
-2404 QIKLIHS
+2404 

>member
-33 PVYAQEVT
+33 PVYAEEVT

-50 EEFSSTES
+50 EEFSSAES

-348 GATTTGKISVSG
+348 GATTTGKVSVSG

-420 DKGKTTTT
+420 NKGKITNE

-448 SGRDYDIPSLGTPI
+448 SGRDYDIPNLGTPI

-468 YAAANNG
+468 YSAANNG
-475 TQTLDTTGTVH
+475 SQTLDTTGTVH

-504 GVRTYNSYRY
+504 GVRTYNNYRY

-526 QRTLDVNGRLDGSD
+526 KRTLDVNGRLDGSD

-560 NDVTDFYKTDI
+560 NDVADFYRDDI

-601 MCGNRSVYLKFDA
+601 MCGYRSVYLKFDT
-614 PTYYLDIN
+614 PTYYLDVN
-622 GELDGAWQGNLD
+622 GELDGVWQGNLD

-640 VYVNGTC
+640 VYINGTC
-647 VGDDITDFWT
+647 VGDDITDFW
-657 QYPAGTKWEIRDIK
+657 QAYPAGTKWEIRDIK

-685 SGTIGSGTA
+685 SGTIGSSTA

-714 YKGSSGVTTVNHL
+714 YKGSSGITTINNAA
-727 SPGATITV
+727 PGSSWTI

-774 YSRSYDGSITYN
+774 YSRSYDGAITYN

-806 TDNYNCISFPT
+806 TDNYNYISFPT
-817 YTAQAGHTYKI
+817 YTAEAGHTYEI
-828 SGEVWISERPSGGN
+828 SGEVWISERPSGGD
-842 FSLNFYHGD
+842 FRLNFYHGD

-869 KWVKFSIERTFD
+869 KWVKFSIKRTFD
-881 TTTNDARFEIW
+881 TTTSDARFEIW
-892 TSNLKGLT
+892 TSDLKGLT

-914 ETTGNDVSMT
+914 ETTGNDISMT
-924 KIAMGN
+924 KIAMGD
-930 SDIKLTARWIP
+930 SDITLTARWIP
-941 LHSTLSY
+941 LHHELSY
-948 DAQGGS
+948 DANGGS
-954 LDSVKSTDN
+954 LGSVKSTDN

-991 NGQLNLDNATDVLTW
+991 NGQLNLNNATDVLTW

-1049 LSGKPVELWKQC
+1049 LSGKPVELWKQY
-1061 DANNKDNS
+1061 DANNEDNS

-1107 QQYAP
+1107 QQYTP

-1127 VYFPTREKYA
+1127 VYFPTREKYTDS
-1137 NNNIYI
+1137 NVYI
-1143 NSAIPVKK
+1143 NSATPVKK
-1151 GHKFLGWNTKKDG
+1151 GCKFLGWNTKEDG
-1164 SGTSYQPGNLYD
+1164 SGKTYQPGDLYD
-1176 VNQDGGNVA
+1176 VNQDGGNA
-1185 LYAQW
+1185 TLYAQW
-1190 EKEKYTA
+1190 EKAKYTA

-1216 KYPGETFSVGIPTK
+1216 KYPGEEISIGAPTRSK
-1230 NKYNFSGWGLKMD
+1230 HNF
-1243 QDSNSSDFPKNVT
+1243 
-1256 YNVGYRL
+1256 
-1263 STKKHKEQT
+1263 T
-1272 GSYVNQPD
+1272 G
-1280 MSNSF
+1280 
-1285 RWRNVENNKSVNL
+1285 
-1298 YNTVQYSKVH
+1298 
-1308 LKKGHHYKLIAQYY
+1308 YKLTMD
-1322 LNSNYNNNDA
+1322 NNDGDA
-1332 KFYVRIRS
+1332 PTSVT
-1340 NDKQKVGESDYRISA
+1340 QSA
-1355 TYNKARESIFDKM
+1355 
-1368 ATADE
+1368 
-1373 DVTIEVDTV
+1373 
-1382 IPSGTKS
+1382 SGFKGIM
-1389 STLQYGMDIQLY
+1389 QM
-1401 DETSRCYVGGD
+1401 
-1412 SSGEM
+1412 
-1417 NTGNFTLNA
+1417 GNFTLNA
-1426 QWTPWKHT
+1426 QWTPWEHT
-1434 VTYNANAG
+1434 VRYNANAK
-1442 NDASVKGI
+1442 NDTSVKGI
-1450 PTSQSKTANVD
+1450 PAAQKKIANVN
-1461 ITLSSDVPTRNGYT
+1461 IKLSSDVPTRKGYT
-1475 FLGWNTQADGN
+1475 FLGWTTKADGN
-1486 GTAYATGATYTHD
+1486 GTAYAAGATYTHD

-1540 TKTFGQFMAIS
+1540 TKTFGQLMTIS

-1562 AGWYTQSNGTGTKYD
+1562 AGWYTQSNGTGTKYN

-1618 VTDMPAAQTKTQEID
+1618 VTDMPNAQTKTQEID

-1850 GTVTLYAVWT
+1850 GNVTLYAVWT

-1960 PASSKKTNVTN
+1960 PASS
-1971 MPGDQVKVFDTA
+1971 
-1983 LSIQPMVP
+1983 
-1991 KRTGYTFKGWSTTAN
+1991 
-2006 GKAEYQPGNK
+2006 
-2016 YNHDQ
+2016 
-2021 NDGTVTLYAVWTP
+2021 
-2034 WKYKVQY
+2034 
-2041 DKNVSADSSSQT
+2041 SSQT
-2053 VSNMPT
+2053 VANMPE
-2059 DQTKTEE
+2059 DDTKTFDI
-2066 VVLTLSSNKPSRHGY
+2066 TKTISSTKPSRNGY

-2086 QAQINGKAVDY
+2086 NTQ
-2097 QPGATL
+2097 
-2103 SYDVDD
+2103 
-2109 KDGSTII
+2109 KDGKGTAYASGAAYKHDQNGGTVT
-2116 LKAQWTPWKHTVHYD
+2116 LYAQWTPWKHTVTYD
-2131 KNVPANSSSQTV
+2131 KNVDPSSSSQTV
-2143 TNMPE
+2143 TNMPGN
-2148 DQTKTFDEKLNLSTK
+2148 QTKTFDEKLMISSTK
-2163 IPKREGYNFRG
+2163 PSRNGYIFNGWNTQKNGKGTAYASGAEYKHDQNGNTVTLYAQWTAWKHTVHYNANGGDQNSVPTDQTKTFDQAMILSDKKPTRHGYNFVR
-2174 WLLEYGTAIA
+2174 WDTKADGT
-2184 VVSPG
+2184 G
-2189 TAYERDQN
+2189 TSYEVKGNYNHDQN
-2197 GGTYVLKA
+2197 GGTVTLYA
-2205 QWEPW
+2205 IWTPW
-2210 KHTVHYDANG
+2210 VHTVHYDANG
-2220 GDQSSVPND
+2220 GDQNSVPND
-2229 QKKTYEQN
+2229 QKKTYGQS

-2254 WKAYHE
+2254 WTTGKDGSGIFYNPGDAYYHDQ
-2260 YNDKSGNKH
+2260 N
-2269 SELIG
+2269 
-2274 NYQPGASYNYDI
+2274 
-2286 DETGQYAADNG
+2286 GQ
-2297 EYNKCGTVTMKAQWV
+2297 TVTLYAKWIQI
-2312 QLYTVKY
+2312 YTVKY

-2339 QWQDESVNL
+2339 QGQDESVNL

-2354 NNSGIYKDWS
+2354 NDSGVYKDWS
-2364 VGKDAYKYGK
+2364 VGKDAYKYKVRTGST
-2374 LDGKIREF
+2374 EYNQY
-2382 IHPEGFKTNHSTMQ
+2382 IHPEGFKTNHSAMQ
-2396 NEYTGYEG
+2396 NELRGYRRLEDTMI
-2404 QIKLIHS
+2404 QN

>member
-41 TAAAKRKKE
+41 TAAVKRKKE

-325 DKDGD
+325 DKDGY

-577 EIKDIK
+577 EINDIK

-622 GELDGAWQGNLD
+622 GELDGTWQGNLD

-685 SGTIGSGTA
+685 SGTIGSSTA

-714 YKGSSGVTTVNHL
+714 YKGSSGVTTVNNL

-795 TNHVWRGIDSA
+795 TNHVWQGIDSA

-828 SGEVWISERPSGGN
+828 SGEVWISERPSGGS
-842 FSLNFYHGD
+842 FALNFYHGD

-924 KIAMGN
+924 KIAMGD

-954 LDSVKSTDN
+954 LGSVKSTDN

-1025 TPYYYIINNFNGKAL
+1025 TPYYYIINNFNGKAM

-1049 LSGKPVELWKQC
+1049 LSGKPIELWKQY
-1061 DANNKDNS
+1061 DANNEDNS

-1143 NSAIPVKK
+1143 NSATPVKK
-1151 GHKFLGWNTKKDG
+1151 GCKFL
-1164 SGTSYQPGNLYD
+1164 
-1176 VNQDGGNVA
+1176 
-1185 LYAQW
+1185 
-1190 EKEKYTA
+1190 
-1197 TVKLNGGSYNGST
+1197 
-1210 KDFTIS
+1210 
-1216 KYPGETFSVGIPTK
+1216 
-1230 NKYNFSGWGLKMD
+1230 
-1243 QDSNSSDFPKNVT
+1243 
-1256 YNVGYRL
+1256 
-1263 STKKHKEQT
+1263 
-1272 GSYVNQPD
+1272 
-1280 MSNSF
+1280 
-1285 RWRNVENNKSVNL
+1285 
-1298 YNTVQYSKVH
+1298 
-1308 LKKGHHYKLIAQYY
+1308 
-1322 LNSNYNNNDA
+1322 
-1332 KFYVRIRS
+1332 
-1340 NDKQKVGESDYRISA
+1340 
-1355 TYNKARESIFDKM
+1355 
-1368 ATADE
+1368 
-1373 DVTIEVDTV
+1373 
-1382 IPSGTKS
+1382 
-1389 STLQYGMDIQLY
+1389 
-1401 DETSRCYVGGD
+1401 
-1412 SSGEM
+1412 
-1417 NTGNFTLNA
+1417 
-1426 QWTPWKHT
+1426 
-1434 VTYNANAG
+1434 
-1442 NDASVKGI
+1442 
-1450 PTSQSKTANVD
+1450 
-1461 ITLSSDVPTRNGYT
+1461 
-1475 FLGWNTQADGN
+1475 
-1486 GTAYATGATYTHD
+1486 
-1499 QDGGTVTLYAKWTPW
+1499 
-1514 KHVLHYNKNVPT
+1514 
-1526 SSTSQTVSNMPVDQ
+1526 
-1540 TKTFGQFMAIS
+1540 
-1551 NLVPTRKGYTF
+1551 
-1562 AGWYTQSNGTGTKYD
+1562 
-1577 PGSNYA
+1577 
-1583 ADQNGGTVNLYAKWT
+1583 
-1598 PWTYNIKYDQ
+1598 
-1608 NVKSTSSSKT
+1608 
-1618 VTDMPAAQTKTQEID
+1618 
-1633 VTLSSMTPKRNGY
+1633 
-1646 IFAGW
+1646 
-1651 STSANGSVEYK
+1651 
-1662 PGSRFTKDLDSNG
+1662 
-1675 ASITLYAVWT
+1675 
-1685 PWKHTIHYNSN
+1685 
-1696 IPTNAPTGT
+1696 
-1705 TTVSNMPGDQTKTFD
+1705 
-1720 EKLMISS
+1720 
-1727 NKPTRKGYN
+1727 
-1736 FAGWS
+1736 GWS

-1751 PGAEYKNDQNGGTVT
+1751 PGDLYDVNQDGGNVT

-1821 FVKWTTNKDGTG
+1821 FAKWTTNKDGTG

-1850 GTVTLYAVWT
+1850 
-1860 PWKYTV
+1860 
-1866 RYDKNVPA
+1866 
-1874 NSSSQTVSNMPADQ
+1874 
-1888 TKTEEVNLTL
+1888 
-1898 SSNKPSRNGYIFN
+1898 
-1911 GWQAQ
+1911 
-1916 INGKAVDY
+1916 
-1924 QPGATLSYDP
+1924 
-1934 DVKGSVITLKAK
+1934 
-1946 WTAWKHTIH
+1946 
-1955 YDKNV
+1955 
-1960 PASSKKTNVTN
+1960 
-1971 MPGDQVKVFDTA
+1971 
-1983 LSIQPMVP
+1983 
-1991 KRTGYTFKGWSTTAN
+1991 
-2006 GKAEYQPGNK
+2006 
-2016 YNHDQ
+2016 
-2021 NDGTVTLYAVWTP
+2021 GTVTLYAVWTP

-2066 VVLTLSSNKPSRHGY
+2066 VNLTLSSNKPSRNGY

-2097 QPGATL
+2097 QPGAKL

-2163 IPKREGYNFRG
+2163 IPKREGYNFVG

-2339 QWQDESVNL
+2339 QGQDESVNL

-2354 NNSGIYKDWS
+2354 NDSGVYKDWS
-2364 VGKDAYKYGK
+2364 VGKDAYKYAVKSGIFRK
-2374 LDGKIREF
+2374 Y

-2396 NEYTGYEG
+2396 NELSDYTGG
-2404 QIKLIHS
+2404 IASQ

>member
-577 EIKDIK
+577 EINDIK

-622 GELDGAWQGNLD
+622 GELDGTWQGNLD

-685 SGTIGSGTA
+685 SGTIGSSTA

-714 YKGSSGVTTVNHL
+714 YKGSSGVTTVNNL

-828 SGEVWISERPSGGN
+828 SGEVWISERPSGGS
-842 FSLNFYHGD
+842 FALNFYHGD

-924 KIAMGN
+924 KIAMGD

-954 LDSVKSTDN
+954 LGSVKSTDN

-1025 TPYYYIINNFNGKAL
+1025 TPYYYIINNFNGKAM

-1049 LSGKPVELWKQC
+1049 LSGKPIELWKQY
-1061 DANNKDNS
+1061 DANNEDNS

-1143 NSAIPVKK
+1143 NSATPVKK
-1151 GHKFLGWNTKKDG
+1151 GCKFLGW
-1164 SGTSYQPGNLYD
+1164 STSANGNVVYQPGDLYD
-1176 VNQDGGNVA
+1176 VNQDGGNVT
-1185 LYAQW
+1185 LYAKW
-1190 EKEKYTA
+1190 EKAKYTA

-1210 KDFTIS
+1210 NDFTIS
-1216 KYPGETFSVGIPTK
+1216 KYPGEEISIGAPTRSK
-1230 NKYNFSGWGLKMD
+1230 HNF
-1243 QDSNSSDFPKNVT
+1243 
-1256 YNVGYRL
+1256 
-1263 STKKHKEQT
+1263 T
-1272 GSYVNQPD
+1272 G
-1280 MSNSF
+1280 
-1285 RWRNVENNKSVNL
+1285 
-1298 YNTVQYSKVH
+1298 
-1308 LKKGHHYKLIAQYY
+1308 YKLTMD
-1322 LNSNYNNNDA
+1322 NNDGDA
-1332 KFYVRIRS
+1332 PTSVT
-1340 NDKQKVGESDYRISA
+1340 QSA
-1355 TYNKARESIFDKM
+1355 
-1368 ATADE
+1368 
-1373 DVTIEVDTV
+1373 
-1382 IPSGTKS
+1382 SGFKGIM
-1389 STLQYGMDIQLY
+1389 QM
-1401 DETSRCYVGGD
+1401 
-1412 SSGEM
+1412 
-1417 NTGNFTLNA
+1417 GNFTLNA

-1434 VTYNANAG
+1434 VRYDANAK
-1442 NDASVKGI
+1442 NDTSVKGI
-1450 PTSQSKTANVD
+1450 PASQSKTANVD
-1461 ITLSSDVPTRNGYT
+1461 IKLSSDVPTRNGYT
-1475 FLGWNTQADGN
+1475 FLGWNTQADGK
-1486 GTAYATGATYTHD
+1486 GTAYAAGAIYKND
-1499 QDGGTVTLYAKWTPW
+1499 QNGGTVTLYAQWTPW

-1540 TKTFGQFMAIS
+1540 TKTFGQLMTIS

-1741 TSANGNVVYQ
+1741 TSANGDVVYQ

-1766 LYAKWTAWKHT
+1766 LYAKWTTWKHT

-2066 VVLTLSSNKPSRHGY
+2066 VNLTLSSNKPSRHGY

-2116 LKAQWTPWKHTVHYD
+2116 LKAQWTAWKHTVHYD

-2163 IPKREGYNFRG
+2163 IPKREGYNFVG

-2339 QWQDESVNL
+2339 QGQDESVNL

-2354 NNSGIYKDWS
+2354 NDSGVYKDWS

-2374 LDGKIREF
+2374 RNNQFKQY
-2382 IHPEGFKTNHSTMQ
+2382 IHPEGFNTNHSKMK
-2396 NEYTGYEG
+2396 EEDTGYNRLASVEG
-2404 QIKLIHS
+2404 SMVQN

>member
-336 GSYFYVQLVDEG
+336 DSYFYVQLVDEG

-577 EIKDIK
+577 EINDIK

-622 GELDGAWQGNLD
+622 GELDGTWQGNLD

-685 SGTIGSGTA
+685 SGTIGSSTA

-714 YKGSSGVTTVNHL
+714 YKGSSGVTTVNNL

-774 YSRSYDGSITYN
+774 YSRSYDGNVSLN

-806 TDNYNCISFPT
+806 TDNYNYISFPT
-817 YTAQAGHTYKI
+817 YTAEAGHTYKI
-828 SGEVWISERPSGGN
+828 SGEVWISERPSGGS
-842 FSLNFYHGD
+842 FALNFYHGD

-869 KWVKFSIERTFD
+869 KWVKFSMERTFD

-1025 TPYYYIINNFNGKAL
+1025 TPYYYIINNFNGKAM

-1049 LSGKPVELWKQC
+1049 LSGKPIELWKQY
-1061 DANNKDNS
+1061 DANNEDNS

-1143 NSAIPVKK
+1143 NSATPVKK
-1151 GHKFLGWNTKKDG
+1151 GCKFLGW
-1164 SGTSYQPGNLYD
+1164 STSANGNVVYQPGDLYD
-1176 VNQDGGNVA
+1176 VNQDGGNVT
-1185 LYAQW
+1185 LYAKW
-1190 EKEKYTA
+1190 EKAKYTA

-1210 KDFTIS
+1210 NDFTIS
-1216 KYPGETFSVGIPTK
+1216 KYPGEEISIGAPTRSK
-1230 NKYNFSGWGLKMD
+1230 HNF
-1243 QDSNSSDFPKNVT
+1243 
-1256 YNVGYRL
+1256 
-1263 STKKHKEQT
+1263 T
-1272 GSYVNQPD
+1272 G
-1280 MSNSF
+1280 
-1285 RWRNVENNKSVNL
+1285 
-1298 YNTVQYSKVH
+1298 
-1308 LKKGHHYKLIAQYY
+1308 YKLTMD
-1322 LNSNYNNNDA
+1322 NNDGDA
-1332 KFYVRIRS
+1332 PTSVT
-1340 NDKQKVGESDYRISA
+1340 QSA
-1355 TYNKARESIFDKM
+1355 
-1368 ATADE
+1368 
-1373 DVTIEVDTV
+1373 
-1382 IPSGTKS
+1382 SGFKGIM
-1389 STLQYGMDIQLY
+1389 QM
-1401 DETSRCYVGGD
+1401 
-1412 SSGEM
+1412 
-1417 NTGNFTLNA
+1417 GNFTLNA

-1434 VTYNANAG
+1434 VRYDANAK
-1442 NDASVKGI
+1442 NDTSVKGI
-1450 PTSQSKTANVD
+1450 PASQSKTANVD
-1461 ITLSSDVPTRNGYT
+1461 IKLSSDVPTRNGYT
-1475 FLGWNTQADGN
+1475 FLGWNTQADGK
-1486 GTAYATGATYTHD
+1486 GTAYAAGAIYKND
-1499 QDGGTVTLYAKWTPW
+1499 QNGGTVTLYAQWTPW

-1540 TKTFGQFMAIS
+1540 TKTFGQLMTIS

-1741 TSANGNVVYQ
+1741 TSANGDVVYQ

-1766 LYAKWTAWKHT
+1766 LYAKWTTWKHT

-2066 VVLTLSSNKPSRHGY
+2066 VVLTLSSNKPSRNGY

-2163 IPKREGYNFRG
+2163 IPKREGYNFVG

-2339 QWQDESVNL
+2339 QGQDESVNL

-2354 NNSGIYKDWS
+2354 NDSGVYKDWS
-2364 VGKDAYKYGK
+2364 VGKDAYKYAVKSGIFRK
-2374 LDGKIREF
+2374 Y

-2396 NEYTGYEG
+2396 NELYDYTGG
-2404 QIKLIHS
+2404 IARQ

>member
-33 PVYAQEVT
+33 PVYAEEVT

-50 EEFSSTES
+50 EEFSSAES

-348 GATTTGKISVSG
+348 GATTTGKVSVSG

-420 DKGKTTTT
+420 NKGKITNE

-448 SGRDYDIPSLGTPI
+448 SGRDYDIPNLGTPI

-468 YAAANNG
+468 YSAANNG
-475 TQTLDTTGTVH
+475 SQTLDTTGTVH

-504 GVRTYNSYRY
+504 GVRTYNNYRY

-526 QRTLDVNGRLDGSD
+526 KRTLDVNGRLDGSD

-560 NDVTDFYKTDI
+560 NDVADFYRDDI

-601 MCGNRSVYLKFDA
+601 MCGYRSVYLKFDT
-614 PTYYLDIN
+614 PTYYLDVN
-622 GELDGAWQGNLD
+622 GELDGVWQGNLD

-640 VYVNGTC
+640 VYINGTC
-647 VGDDITDFWT
+647 VGDDITDFW
-657 QYPAGTKWEIRDIK
+657 QAYPAGTKWEIRDIK

-685 SGTIGSGTA
+685 SGTIGSSTA

-714 YKGSSGVTTVNHL
+714 YKGSSGITTINNAA
-727 SPGATITV
+727 PGSSWTI

-774 YSRSYDGSITYN
+774 YSRSYDGAITYN

-817 YTAQAGHTYKI
+817 YTAEAGHTYEI
-828 SGEVWISERPSGGN
+828 SGEVWISERPSGGD
-842 FSLNFYHGD
+842 FRLNFYHGD

-869 KWVKFSIERTFD
+869 KWVKFSIKRTFD
-881 TTTNDARFEIW
+881 TTTSDARFEIW
-892 TSNLKGLT
+892 TSDLKGLT

-914 ETTGNDVSMT
+914 ETTGNDISMT
-924 KIAMGN
+924 KIAMGD
-930 SDIKLTARWIP
+930 SDITLTARWIP
-941 LHSTLSY
+941 LHHELSY
-948 DAQGGS
+948 DANGGS
-954 LDSVKSTDN
+954 LGSVKSTDN

-991 NGQLNLDNATDVLTW
+991 NGQLNLNNATDVLTW

-1049 LSGKPVELWKQC
+1049 LSGKPVELWKQY
-1061 DANNKDNS
+1061 DANNEDNS

-1107 QQYAP
+1107 QQYTP

-1127 VYFPTREKYA
+1127 VYFPTREKYTDS
-1137 NNNIYI
+1137 NVYI
-1143 NSAIPVKK
+1143 NSATPVKK
-1151 GHKFLGWNTKKDG
+1151 GCKFLGWNTKKDG
-1164 SGTSYQPGNLYD
+1164 SGKTYQPGDLYD
-1176 VNQDGGNVA
+1176 VNQDGGNA
-1185 LYAQW
+1185 TLYAQW
-1190 EKEKYTA
+1190 EKAKYTA

-1216 KYPGETFSVGIPTK
+1216 KYPGEEISIGAPTRSK
-1230 NKYNFSGWGLKMD
+1230 HNF
-1243 QDSNSSDFPKNVT
+1243 
-1256 YNVGYRL
+1256 
-1263 STKKHKEQT
+1263 T
-1272 GSYVNQPD
+1272 G
-1280 MSNSF
+1280 
-1285 RWRNVENNKSVNL
+1285 
-1298 YNTVQYSKVH
+1298 
-1308 LKKGHHYKLIAQYY
+1308 YKLTMD
-1322 LNSNYNNNDA
+1322 NNDGDA
-1332 KFYVRIRS
+1332 PTSVT
-1340 NDKQKVGESDYRISA
+1340 QSA
-1355 TYNKARESIFDKM
+1355 
-1368 ATADE
+1368 
-1373 DVTIEVDTV
+1373 
-1382 IPSGTKS
+1382 SGFKGIM
-1389 STLQYGMDIQLY
+1389 QM
-1401 DETSRCYVGGD
+1401 
-1412 SSGEM
+1412 
-1417 NTGNFTLNA
+1417 GNFTLNA

-1434 VTYNANAG
+1434 VRYDANAK
-1442 NDASVKGI
+1442 NDTSVKGI
-1450 PTSQSKTANVD
+1450 PASQSKTANVD
-1461 ITLSSDVPTRNGYT
+1461 IKLSSGVPTRNGYT

-1486 GTAYATGATYTHD
+1486 GTAYAAGATYTHD

-1526 SSTSQTVSNMPVDQ
+1526 SSTSQTVFNMPVDQ
-1540 TKTFGQFMAIS
+1540 TKTFGQLMTIS

-1662 PGSRFTKDLDSNG
+1662 PGSKFTKDLDSNG

-1685 PWKHTIHYNSN
+1685 PWKHTVHYNSN

-1705 TTVSNMPGDQTKTFD
+1705 TTVSNMPNDQTKTFD

-1844 NRDSDG
+1844 NRDSD
-1850 GTVTLYAVWT
+1850 
-1860 PWKYTV
+1860 
-1866 RYDKNVPA
+1866 
-1874 NSSSQTVSNMPADQ
+1874 
-1888 TKTEEVNLTL
+1888 
-1898 SSNKPSRNGYIFN
+1898 
-1911 GWQAQ
+1911 
-1916 INGKAVDY
+1916 
-1924 QPGATLSYDP
+1924 
-1934 DVKGSVITLKAK
+1934 
-1946 WTAWKHTIH
+1946 
-1955 YDKNV
+1955 
-1960 PASSKKTNVTN
+1960 
-1971 MPGDQVKVFDTA
+1971 
-1983 LSIQPMVP
+1983 
-1991 KRTGYTFKGWSTTAN
+1991 
-2006 GKAEYQPGNK
+2006 
-2016 YNHDQ
+2016 
-2021 NDGTVTLYAVWTP
+2021 DGTVTLYAVWTP

-2041 DKNVSADSSSQT
+2041 DKNVSADSSSQA

-2066 VVLTLSSNKPSRHGY
+2066 VVLTLSSNKPSRNGY

-2163 IPKREGYNFRG
+2163 IPKREGYNFVG

-2339 QWQDESVNL
+2339 QGQDESVNL

-2354 NNSGIYKDWS
+2354 NDSGVYKDWS
-2364 VGKDAYKYGK
+2364 VGKDAYKYAK
-2374 LDGKIREF
+2374 QDGKIREF

-2396 NEYTGYEG
+2396 NEYTSYKGR
-2404 QIKLIHS
+2404 INLIQN

>member
-33 PVYAQEVT
+33 PVYAEEVT

-58 STLTLRENDKKNE
+58 STLQLNENSTKEEVKNNQDT
-71 AEGSKTTETDG
+71 GNDDV
-82 IKVTTNGSSDVQ
+82 KVTTNGSSEDQ
-94 PEVKIEKPDNK
+94 PEVTYEKPDT

-110 KLSSKKAQ
+110 KLSSEEAQ
-118 EDLKEMIQNKKY
+118 KDLKKIIESKKY
-130 SYQDILQRI
+130 SYEGILQRI
-139 FEIDDFTFYS
+139 FEIDDFSFYS
-149 KLTLDEIKFLMSGT
+149 SLTSDDIKFLMSGK

-168 EIAELLMYKSVYLY
+168 EILEILKLKSVNYYDYNSLSPKKFYLSLFSY
-182 ADYDITTEDFY
+182 FKLIDQCDEELSKDVKKQIQDQVLKDINQFYIKEESQYYENINDFY
-193 SYLFQYFQF
+193 VNDMQDFENVSKEDGAKYVDAISSYIYTKSDERDKNVIRKA
-202 LDECNVDLKDEE
+202 LDLEEVDKETDEKELKDWATNDKDGSFTIKDHLDSLKGTEE
-214 IEKIEKQ
+214 SYNQGGDYGYSTNNYFYVTIHDKGGN
-221 LLLDINIYYV
+221 DTNATINITGRSSKY
-231 GDKDMYQKDLNE
+231 GDKDK
-243 YLENTTSPY
+243 
-252 NKKIQKTCS
+252 
-261 DYVKAMKAY
+261 
-270 LFALKEDRDKNKI
+270 
-283 RLSLGLKEETKTD
+283 
-296 QEEAT
+296 
-301 EQMKK
+301 
-306 TSNDFNITEGSSL
+306 
-319 KTYDHR
+319 
-325 DKDGD
+325 
-330 NLGYNS
+330 
-336 GSYFYVQLVDEG
+336 
-348 GATTTGKISVSG
+348 
-360 RSSSYGNKDSKL
+360 KL
-372 YGVLRDKETTWNC
+372 YQHMLKNQTTWNC
-385 SLSCSPN
+385 SMTINGAN
-392 NHNLSLNQTT
+392 NHNLSLTHNT
-402 VTTRK
+402 VTTK
-407 DDVKVRAKRTAGS
+407 Q
-420 DKGKTTTT
+420 DKFKGTDGQ
-428 TSYFIMNFS
+428 YAWFVMNFKIS
-437 MGFTVHAHYNY
+437 YTRHSYYYNKGC
-448 SGRDYDIPSLGTPI
+448 SYDKNDADI
-462 RFNTDT
+462 RFNTKNYTLNNTGDDGNSIERGYT
-468 YAAANNG
+468 SYDKPVTAN
-475 TQTLDTTGTVH
+475 
-486 SDTPEAGGI
+486 I
-495 NVQINTGMF
+495 QINTGHT
-504 GVRTYNSYRY
+504 GTRTFNHYRY
-514 RGTKL
+514 RGGRVTINYTRETHTIRYDANGGYGAPGNQTKTMGVDL
-519 TLTYKKP
+519 WLSSTTPSRSQYVFKGWNTQANGSGTSYSPGQQFYPDADTTLYAQWEEDTSY
-526 QRTLDVNGRLDGSD
+526 QYLDVNGVLDGNQASNTD
-540 SGGTTGYGTFDVYL
+540 GMGKFDVYI
-554 NGSCVA
+554 NGQLVS
-560 NDVTDFYKTDI
+560 DPSGSIDFYDKYKV
-571 ADGTSY
+571 GSKY
-577 EIKDIK
+577 EIKNIRP
-583 ATNGK
+583 N
-588 VYNGVYSGSASGS
+588 SGISYDHAS
-601 MCGNRSVYLKFDA
+601 
-614 PTYYLDIN
+614 
-622 GELDGAWQGNLD
+622 
-634 GLGSCD
+634 
-640 VYVNGTC
+640 
-647 VGDDITDFWT
+647 
-657 QYPAGTKWEIRDIK
+657 
-671 TASGKKYRGITPGL
+671 PGL
-685 SGTIGSGTA
+685 SGTITG
-694 SVVLQYTS
+694 YTS
-702 GSTLSIDPNGGT
+702 INLYFNTGYTLSIDPSGGT

-828 SGEVWISERPSGGN
+828 SGEVWISERPSGGS
-842 FSLNFYHGD
+842 FALNFYHGD

-924 KIAMGN
+924 KIAMGD

-954 LDSVKSTDN
+954 LGSVKSTDN

-1025 TPYYYIINNFNGKAL
+1025 TPYYYIINNFNGKAM

-1049 LSGKPVELWKQC
+1049 LSGKPIELWKQY
-1061 DANNKDNS
+1061 DANNEDNS

-1143 NSAIPVKK
+1143 NSATPVKK
-1151 GHKFLGWNTKKDG
+1151 GCKFLGWNTKEDG
-1164 SGTSYQPGNLYD
+1164 SGKTYQPGNLYD
-1176 VNQDGGNVA
+1176 VNQDGGNVT

-1216 KYPGETFSVGIPTK
+1216 KYPGEEISIGAPTRSK
-1230 NKYNFSGWGLKMD
+1230 HNFTGYILTMD
-1243 QDSNSSDFPKNVT
+1243 
-1256 YNVGYRL
+1256 
-1263 STKKHKEQT
+1263 
-1272 GSYVNQPD
+1272 
-1280 MSNSF
+1280 
-1285 RWRNVENNKSVNL
+1285 
-1298 YNTVQYSKVH
+1298 
-1308 LKKGHHYKLIAQYY
+1308 
-1322 LNSNYNNNDA
+1322 NNDGDA
-1332 KFYVRIRS
+1332 PTSVT
-1340 NDKQKVGESDYRISA
+1340 QSA
-1355 TYNKARESIFDKM
+1355 
-1368 ATADE
+1368 
-1373 DVTIEVDTV
+1373 
-1382 IPSGTKS
+1382 SGFKGIM
-1389 STLQYGMDIQLY
+1389 QM
-1401 DETSRCYVGGD
+1401 
-1412 SSGEM
+1412 
-1417 NTGNFTLNA
+1417 GNFTLTA
-1426 QWTPWKHT
+1426 RWTPWEHT
-1434 VTYNANAG
+1434 VRYNANAK
-1442 NDASVKGI
+1442 NDTSVKGI
-1450 PTSQSKTANVD
+1450 PAAQKKIANVN
-1461 ITLSSDVPTRNGYT
+1461 IKLSSDVPTRKGYT
-1475 FLGWNTQADGN
+1475 FLGWTTKADGN
-1486 GTAYATGATYTHD
+1486 GTAYAAGATYTHD

-1540 TKTFGQFMAIS
+1540 TKTFGQLMTIS

-1562 AGWYTQSNGTGTKYD
+1562 AGWYTQSNGTGTKYN

-1618 VTDMPAAQTKTQEID
+1618 VTDMPNAQTKTQEID

-1675 ASITLYAVWT
+1675 TSITLYAVWT

-1874 NSSSQTVSNMPADQ
+1874 SSSSQTVSNMPADQ

-1934 DVKGSVITLKAK
+1934 DAKGSVITLKAK

-2066 VVLTLSSNKPSRHGY
+2066 VVLTLSSNKPSRNGY

-2097 QPGATL
+2097 QPGAKL

-2163 IPKREGYNFRG
+2163 IPKREGYNFVG

-2339 QWQDESVNL
+2339 QGQDESVNL

-2354 NNSGIYKDWS
+2354 NDSGVYKDWS

>member
-94 PEVKIEKPDNK
+94 PEVKIEKPNNK

-577 EIKDIK
+577 EINDIK

-622 GELDGAWQGNLD
+622 GELDGTWQGNLD

-685 SGTIGSGTA
+685 SGTIGLSTA

-714 YKGSSGVTTVNHL
+714 YKGSSGVTTVNNL

-828 SGEVWISERPSGGN
+828 SGEVWISERPSGGS
-842 FSLNFYHGD
+842 FALNFYHGD

-924 KIAMGN
+924 KIAMGD

-954 LDSVKSTDN
+954 LGSVKSTDN

-1025 TPYYYIINNFNGKAL
+1025 TPYYYIINNFNGKAM

-1049 LSGKPVELWKQC
+1049 LSGKPIELWKQY
-1061 DANNKDNS
+1061 DANNEDNS

-1143 NSAIPVKK
+1143 NSATPVKK
-1151 GHKFLGWNTKKDG
+1151 GCKFLGW
-1164 SGTSYQPGNLYD
+1164 STSANGNVVYQPGDLYD
-1176 VNQDGGNVA
+1176 VNQDGGNVT
-1185 LYAQW
+1185 LYAKW
-1190 EKEKYTA
+1190 EKAKYTA

-1210 KDFTIS
+1210 NDFTIS
-1216 KYPGETFSVGIPTK
+1216 KYPGEEISIGAPTRSK
-1230 NKYNFSGWGLKMD
+1230 HNF
-1243 QDSNSSDFPKNVT
+1243 
-1256 YNVGYRL
+1256 
-1263 STKKHKEQT
+1263 T
-1272 GSYVNQPD
+1272 G
-1280 MSNSF
+1280 
-1285 RWRNVENNKSVNL
+1285 
-1298 YNTVQYSKVH
+1298 
-1308 LKKGHHYKLIAQYY
+1308 YKLTMD
-1322 LNSNYNNNDA
+1322 NNDGDA
-1332 KFYVRIRS
+1332 PTSVT
-1340 NDKQKVGESDYRISA
+1340 QSA
-1355 TYNKARESIFDKM
+1355 
-1368 ATADE
+1368 
-1373 DVTIEVDTV
+1373 
-1382 IPSGTKS
+1382 SGFKGIM
-1389 STLQYGMDIQLY
+1389 QM
-1401 DETSRCYVGGD
+1401 
-1412 SSGEM
+1412 
-1417 NTGNFTLNA
+1417 GNFTLNA

-1434 VTYNANAG
+1434 VRYDANAK
-1442 NDASVKGI
+1442 NDTSVKGI
-1450 PTSQSKTANVD
+1450 PASQSKTANVD
-1461 ITLSSDVPTRNGYT
+1461 IKLSSDVPTRNGYT
-1475 FLGWNTQADGN
+1475 FLGWNTQADGK
-1486 GTAYATGATYTHD
+1486 GTAYAAGAIYKND
-1499 QDGGTVTLYAKWTPW
+1499 QNGGTVTLYAQWTPW

-1540 TKTFGQFMAIS
+1540 TKTFGQLMTIS

-1741 TSANGNVVYQ
+1741 TSANGDVVYQ

-1766 LYAKWTAWKHT
+1766 LYAKWTTWKHT

-1860 PWKYTV
+1860 PWKY
-1866 RYDKNVPA
+1866 
-1874 NSSSQTVSNMPADQ
+1874 
-1888 TKTEEVNLTL
+1888 
-1898 SSNKPSRNGYIFN
+1898 
-1911 GWQAQ
+1911 
-1916 INGKAVDY
+1916 
-1924 QPGATLSYDP
+1924 
-1934 DVKGSVITLKAK
+1934 
-1946 WTAWKHTIH
+1946 
-1955 YDKNV
+1955 
-1960 PASSKKTNVTN
+1960 
-1971 MPGDQVKVFDTA
+1971 
-1983 LSIQPMVP
+1983 
-1991 KRTGYTFKGWSTTAN
+1991 
-2006 GKAEYQPGNK
+2006 
-2016 YNHDQ
+2016 
-2021 NDGTVTLYAVWTP
+2021 
-2034 WKYKVQY
+2034 KVQY

-2066 VVLTLSSNKPSRHGY
+2066 VVLTLSSNKPNRNGY

-2097 QPGATL
+2097 QPGAKL

-2163 IPKREGYNFRG
+2163 IPKREGYNFVG

-2339 QWQDESVNL
+2339 QGQDESVNL
-2348 RTNNFK
+2348 QNNNFK
-2354 NNSGIYKDWS
+2354 NNSGIFKDWS
-2364 VGKDAYKYGK
+2364 VGQDAYKYAVKSGTFRK
-2374 LDGKIREF
+2374 Y
-2382 IHPEGFKTNHSTMQ
+2382 IHPEGYGTKHSTMTQ
-2396 NEYTGYEG
+2396 ELKDYTKDANEVDRT
-2404 QIKLIHS
+2404 LVRN

>member
-577 EIKDIK
+577 EINDIK

-622 GELDGAWQGNLD
+622 GELDGTWQGNLD

-685 SGTIGSGTA
+685 SGTIGSSTA

-714 YKGSSGVTTVNHL
+714 YKGSSGVTTVNNL

-828 SGEVWISERPSGGN
+828 SGEVWISERPSGGS
-842 FSLNFYHGD
+842 FALNFYHGD

-924 KIAMGN
+924 KIAMGD

-981 NTSRYLHQRT
+981 NASRYLHQRT

-1049 LSGKPVELWKQC
+1049 LSGKPVELWKQY
-1061 DANNKDNS
+1061 DANNEDNS
-1069 DFLWYFKDTGDGYVN
+1069 DFLWYFKDTGDGYVT
-1084 IYNKMTNKALDI
+1084 IYNKLTNKALDI

-1107 QQYAP
+1107 QQYTP

-1143 NSAIPVKK
+1143 NSATPVKK
-1151 GHKFLGWNTKKDG
+1151 GCKFLGWNTKEDG
-1164 SGTSYQPGNLYD
+1164 SGKTYQPGNLYD
-1176 VNQDGGNVA
+1176 VNQDGGNVT

-1216 KYPGETFSVGIPTK
+1216 KYPGEEISIGAPTRSK
-1230 NKYNFSGWGLKMD
+1230 HNF
-1243 QDSNSSDFPKNVT
+1243 
-1256 YNVGYRL
+1256 
-1263 STKKHKEQT
+1263 T
-1272 GSYVNQPD
+1272 G
-1280 MSNSF
+1280 
-1285 RWRNVENNKSVNL
+1285 
-1298 YNTVQYSKVH
+1298 
-1308 LKKGHHYKLIAQYY
+1308 YKLTMD
-1322 LNSNYNNNDA
+1322 NNDGNA
-1332 KFYVRIRS
+1332 PTSVT
-1340 NDKQKVGESDYRISA
+1340 QSA
-1355 TYNKARESIFDKM
+1355 
-1368 ATADE
+1368 
-1373 DVTIEVDTV
+1373 
-1382 IPSGTKS
+1382 SGFKGIM
-1389 STLQYGMDIQLY
+1389 QM
-1401 DETSRCYVGGD
+1401 
-1412 SSGEM
+1412 
-1417 NTGNFTLNA
+1417 GNFTLNA

-1434 VTYNANAG
+1434 VAYNANAG

-1450 PTSQSKTANVD
+1450 PASQSKTANVD

-1486 GTAYATGATYTHD
+1486 GTAYAAGAIYKND
-1499 QDGGTVTLYAKWTPW
+1499 QNGGTVTLYAQWTPW

-1598 PWTYNIKYDQ
+1598 PW
-1608 NVKSTSSSKT
+1608 V
-1618 VTDMPAAQTKTQEID
+1618 
-1633 VTLSSMTPKRNGY
+1633 
-1646 IFAGW
+1646 
-1651 STSANGSVEYK
+1651 
-1662 PGSRFTKDLDSNG
+1662 
-1675 ASITLYAVWT
+1675 
-1685 PWKHTIHYNSN
+1685 
-1696 IPTNAPTGT
+1696 
-1705 TTVSNMPGDQTKTFD
+1705 
-1720 EKLMISS
+1720 
-1727 NKPTRKGYN
+1727 
-1736 FAGWS
+1736 
-1741 TSANGNVVYQ
+1741 
-1751 PGAEYKNDQNGGTVT
+1751 
-1766 LYAKWTAWKHT
+1766 
-1777 VTYDKNVPANSK
+1777 
-1789 KTDVKNMP
+1789 
-1797 GNQTKI
+1797 
-1803 YDQNLTLQSNVPT
+1803 
-1816 RIGYT
+1816 
-1821 FVKWTTNKDGTG
+1821 
-1833 TAYQPGSQYSY
+1833 
-1844 NRDSDG
+1844 
-1850 GTVTLYAVWT
+1850 
-1860 PWKYTV
+1860 
-1866 RYDKNVPA
+1866 
-1874 NSSSQTVSNMPADQ
+1874 
-1888 TKTEEVNLTL
+1888 
-1898 SSNKPSRNGYIFN
+1898 
-1911 GWQAQ
+1911 
-1916 INGKAVDY
+1916 
-1924 QPGATLSYDP
+1924 
-1934 DVKGSVITLKAK
+1934 
-1946 WTAWKHTIH
+1946 
-1955 YDKNV
+1955 
-1960 PASSKKTNVTN
+1960 
-1971 MPGDQVKVFDTA
+1971 
-1983 LSIQPMVP
+1983 
-1991 KRTGYTFKGWSTTAN
+1991 
-2006 GKAEYQPGNK
+2006 
-2016 YNHDQ
+2016 
-2021 NDGTVTLYAVWTP
+2021 
-2034 WKYKVQY
+2034 
-2041 DKNVSADSSSQT
+2041 
-2053 VSNMPT
+2053 
-2059 DQTKTEE
+2059 
-2066 VVLTLSSNKPSRHGY
+2066 
-2081 IFNGW
+2081 
-2086 QAQINGKAVDY
+2086 
-2097 QPGATL
+2097 
-2103 SYDVDD
+2103 
-2109 KDGSTII
+2109 
-2116 LKAQWTPWKHTVHYD
+2116 
-2131 KNVPANSSSQTV
+2131 
-2143 TNMPE
+2143 
-2148 DQTKTFDEKLNLSTK
+2148 
-2163 IPKREGYNFRG
+2163 
-2174 WLLEYGTAIA
+2174 
-2184 VVSPG
+2184 
-2189 TAYERDQN
+2189 
-2197 GGTYVLKA
+2197 
-2205 QWEPW
+2205 
-2210 KHTVHYDANG
+2210 HTVHYDANG
-2220 GDQSSVPND
+2220 GDQNSVPND
-2229 QKKTYEQN
+2229 QKKTYGQS

-2254 WKAYHE
+2254 WTTGKDGSGTFYNPGDAYYHDQ
-2260 YNDKSGNKH
+2260 N
-2269 SELIG
+2269 
-2274 NYQPGASYNYDI
+2274 
-2286 DETGQYAADNG
+2286 GQ
-2297 EYNKCGTVTMKAQWV
+2297 TVTLYAKWI

-2339 QWQDESVNL
+2339 QGQDESVNL
-2348 RTNNFK
+2348 QNNNFK
-2354 NNSGIYKDWS
+2354 NNSGIFKDWS
-2364 VGKDAYKYGK
+2364 VGQDAYKYAVKSGTFK
-2374 LDGKIREF
+2374 KY
-2382 IHPEGFKTNHSTMQ
+2382 IHPEGYGTKHSTMTQ
-2396 NEYTGYEG
+2396 ELKDYIKDANEVDRT
-2404 QIKLIHS
+2404 LVRN

>member
-33 PVYAQEVT
+33 PVYAEEVT

-58 STLTLRENDKKNE
+58 STLQLNENSTKEEVKNDQDT
-71 AEGSKTTETDG
+71 GNDDV
-82 IKVTTNGSSDVQ
+82 KVTTNGSSEDQ
-94 PEVKIEKPDNK
+94 PEVAYEKPDT

-110 KLSSKKAQ
+110 KLSSEEAQ
-118 EDLKEMIQNKKY
+118 KDLKKIIENKKY
-130 SYQDILQRI
+130 SYEDILQRV
-139 FEIDDFTFYS
+139 FEIDDFSFYS
-149 KLTLDEIKFLMSGT
+149 SLTSDDIKFLMSGK

-168 EIAELLMYKSVYLY
+168 EILEILKLKSVNYYDYNSLSPKKFYLSLFSY
-182 ADYDITTEDFY
+182 FKLIDQCEEELSKDMKEQIQDQVLKDINQFYIKEKSLYYKNINDFY
-193 SYLFQYFQF
+193 VNDMQDF
-202 LDECNVDLKDEE
+202 ENV
-214 IEKIEKQ
+214 
-221 LLLDINIYYV
+221 
-231 GDKDMYQKDLNE
+231 
-243 YLENTTSPY
+243 S
-252 NKKIQKTCS
+252 
-261 DYVKAMKAY
+261 
-270 LFALKEDRDKNKI
+270 KEDGAKYVDAISTYIYTKSDERDKNVI
-283 RLSLGLKEETKTD
+283 RKALDLEEVDEETDEKELED
-296 QEEAT
+296 WAT
-301 EQMKK
+301 
-306 TSNDFNITEGSSL
+306 N
-319 KTYDHR
+319 
-325 DKDGD
+325 DKDGSFTIKD
-330 NLGYNS
+330 HLDSLKGTEESYNQGGDYGYSTNN
-336 GSYFYVQLVDEG
+336 YFYVTIHDKG
-348 GATTTGKISVSG
+348 GNDTNATINITG
-360 RSSSYGNKDSKL
+360 RSSKYGNKDKKL
-372 YGVLRDKETTWNC
+372 YQRMLKNQTTWNC
-385 SLSCSPN
+385 SMTINGAN
-392 NHNLSLNQTT
+392 NHNLKLTHNT
-402 VTTRK
+402 VTT
-407 DDVKVRAKRTAGS
+407 DQ
-420 DKGKTTTT
+420 DKFKGTDGQ
-428 TSYFIMNFS
+428 YAWFVMNFKIS
-437 MGFTVHAHYNY
+437 YTRHSYYYNKGC
-448 SGRDYDIPSLGTPI
+448 SYDKNDADI
-462 RFNTDT
+462 RFNTKNYTLNNTGDDGNSIERGYT
-468 YAAANNG
+468 SYDKPVTAN
-475 TQTLDTTGTVH
+475 
-486 SDTPEAGGI
+486 I
-495 NVQINTGMF
+495 QINTGHT
-504 GVRTYNSYRY
+504 GTRTFNHYRY
-514 RGTKL
+514 RGGRVTINYTRETHTIRYDANGGYGAPGNQTKTMGVDL
-519 TLTYKKP
+519 WLSSTTPSRSQYVFKGWNTQANGSGTSYSPGQQFYPDADTTLYAQWEEDTSY
-526 QRTLDVNGRLDGSD
+526 QYLDVNGVLDGNQANNTD
-540 SGGTTGYGTFDVYL
+540 GMGKFDVYI
-554 NGSCVA
+554 NGQLVS
-560 NDVTDFYKTDI
+560 DPSGSIDFYDKYKV
-571 ADGTSY
+571 GSKY
-577 EIKDIK
+577 EIKNIRP
-583 ATNGK
+583 N
-588 VYNGVYSGSASGS
+588 SGISYDHAS
-601 MCGNRSVYLKFDA
+601 
-614 PTYYLDIN
+614 
-622 GELDGAWQGNLD
+622 
-634 GLGSCD
+634 
-640 VYVNGTC
+640 
-647 VGDDITDFWT
+647 
-657 QYPAGTKWEIRDIK
+657 
-671 TASGKKYRGITPGL
+671 PGL
-685 SGTIGSGTA
+685 SGTITG
-694 SVVLQYTS
+694 YTS
-702 GSTLSIDPNGGT
+702 INLYFNTGYTLSVDPNGGT

-727 SPGATITV
+727 SPGAPITV

-746 GYEKSNESY
+746 GYDTSHGDY
-755 QSYASNTGWT
+755 QYFASNNGWT

-774 YSRSYDGSITYN
+774 YSRSYDGNVSLN

-806 TDNYNCISFPT
+806 TDNYSYISFPT

-857 HCMWGISEGWTG
+857 HCMWGISEGWSG

-892 TSNLKGLT
+892 TSDLKGLT

-948 DAQGGS
+948 NAQGGS

-968 IVDNGAYFIQSGL
+968 IVDNGDYFIQSGL
-981 NTSRYLHQRT
+981 NSSRYLHDYDCSAE
-991 NGQLNLDNATDVLTW
+991 NGAKVCTFQGYGANA
-1006 NGYSSDS
+1006 
-1013 KQTLW
+1013 KQCIW

-1025 TPYYYIINNFNGKAL
+1025 TPYYYIINKYNGKAL
-1040 NLSGDGPDD
+1040 NLSGDG
-1049 LSGKPVELWKQC
+1049 SGTQNGSVEMWTQLDGSNAAQ
-1061 DANNKDNS
+1061 S
-1069 DFLWYFKDTGDGYVN
+1069 DFLWYFKDAGDGYVT
-1084 IYNKMTNKALDI
+1084 ICNKYTDKALDI
-1096 TNGEDADGVVL
+1096 PNGEDNDNVKL
-1107 QQYAP
+1107 QQYTP
-1112 NGTASQKFKLVNYSQ
+1112 NGTASQKFKLVQSEDNYVTTSV
-1127 VYFPTREKYA
+1127 VYNGKYLTATGSSNSTGCAFTDKKILWKVRRRGRERYFENEYSDTYTLEDTTTGLKLNAVYYNGRYIIFNNQYDELCYNNGNLWMEYDDDEKDQYSISVQLADADPSSLPSSNISMTLADFPTREKYTDS
-1137 NNNIYI
+1137 NVYI
-1143 NSAIPVKK
+1143 NSATPVKK
-1151 GHKFLGWNTKKDG
+1151 GCKFLGWNTKKDG
-1164 SGTSYQPGNLYD
+1164 SGKTYQPGDLYD
-1176 VNQDGGNVA
+1176 VNQDGGNA
-1185 LYAQW
+1185 TLYAQW
-1190 EKEKYTA
+1190 EKAKYTA

-1216 KYPGETFSVGIPTK
+1216 KYPGEEISIGAPTRSK
-1230 NKYNFSGWGLKMD
+1230 HNF
-1243 QDSNSSDFPKNVT
+1243 
-1256 YNVGYRL
+1256 
-1263 STKKHKEQT
+1263 T
-1272 GSYVNQPD
+1272 G
-1280 MSNSF
+1280 
-1285 RWRNVENNKSVNL
+1285 
-1298 YNTVQYSKVH
+1298 
-1308 LKKGHHYKLIAQYY
+1308 YKLTMD
-1322 LNSNYNNNDA
+1322 NNDGDA
-1332 KFYVRIRS
+1332 PTSVT
-1340 NDKQKVGESDYRISA
+1340 QSA
-1355 TYNKARESIFDKM
+1355 
-1368 ATADE
+1368 
-1373 DVTIEVDTV
+1373 
-1382 IPSGTKS
+1382 SGFKGIM
-1389 STLQYGMDIQLY
+1389 QM
-1401 DETSRCYVGGD
+1401 
-1412 SSGEM
+1412 
-1417 NTGNFTLNA
+1417 GNFTLNA

-1434 VTYNANAG
+1434 VRYDANAK
-1442 NDASVKGI
+1442 NDTSVKGI
-1450 PTSQSKTANVD
+1450 PASQSKTANVD
-1461 ITLSSDVPTRNGYT
+1461 IKLSSGVPTRNGYT

-1486 GTAYATGATYTHD
+1486 GTAYAAGATYTHD

-1526 SSTSQTVSNMPVDQ
+1526 SSTSQTVFNMPVDQ
-1540 TKTFGQFMAIS
+1540 TKTFGQLMTIS

-1598 PWTYNIKYDQ
+1598 PWTYKIKYDQ

-1662 PGSRFTKDLDSNG
+1662 PGSKFTKDLDSNG

-1685 PWKHTIHYNSN
+1685 PWKHTVHYNSN

-1777 VTYDKNVPANSK
+1777 VTYDKNVPADSK

-1874 NSSSQTVSNMPADQ
+1874 SSSSQTVSNMPADQ

-1934 DVKGSVITLKAK
+1934 DAKGSVITLKAK

-1960 PASSKKTNVTN
+1960 PASS
-1971 MPGDQVKVFDTA
+1971 
-1983 LSIQPMVP
+1983 
-1991 KRTGYTFKGWSTTAN
+1991 
-2006 GKAEYQPGNK
+2006 
-2016 YNHDQ
+2016 
-2021 NDGTVTLYAVWTP
+2021 
-2034 WKYKVQY
+2034 
-2041 DKNVSADSSSQT
+2041 SSQT
-2053 VSNMPT
+2053 VANMPE
-2059 DQTKTEE
+2059 DDTKTFDI
-2066 VVLTLSSNKPSRHGY
+2066 TKTISSTKPSRNGY

-2086 QAQINGKAVDY
+2086 NTQ
-2097 QPGATL
+2097 
-2103 SYDVDD
+2103 
-2109 KDGSTII
+2109 KDGKGTAYASGAEYKNDQNGGTVT
-2116 LKAQWTPWKHTVHYD
+2116 LYAQWTPWKHTVTYD
-2131 KNVPANSSSQTV
+2131 KNVDPSSSSQTV
-2143 TNMPE
+2143 TNMPGN
-2148 DQTKTFDEKLNLSTK
+2148 QTKTFDEKLMISSTK
-2163 IPKREGYNFRG
+2163 PSRNGYIFNGWNTQKNGKGTAYASGAEYKHDQNGNTVTLYAQWTAWKHTVHYNANGGDQNSVPTDQTKTFDQAMILSDKKPARHGYNFVR
-2174 WLLEYGTAIA
+2174 WNTKADGT
-2184 VVSPG
+2184 G
-2189 TAYERDQN
+2189 TSYEVKGNYNHDQN
-2197 GGTYVLKA
+2197 GGTVTLYA
-2205 QWEPW
+2205 IWTPW
-2210 KHTVHYDANG
+2210 VHTVHYDANG
-2220 GDQSSVPND
+2220 GDQNSVPND
-2229 QKKTYEQN
+2229 QKKTYGQS

-2254 WKAYHE
+2254 WTTGKDGSGTFYNPGDAYYHDQ
-2260 YNDKSGNKH
+2260 N
-2269 SELIG
+2269 
-2274 NYQPGASYNYDI
+2274 
-2286 DETGQYAADNG
+2286 GQ
-2297 EYNKCGTVTMKAQWV
+2297 TVTLYAKWI

-2339 QWQDESVNL
+2339 QGQDESVNL

-2354 NNSGIYKDWS
+2354 NDSGVYKDWS
-2364 VGKDAYKYGK
+2364 VGKDAYKYKVRTGST
-2374 LDGKIREF
+2374 EYNQY
-2382 IHPEGFKTNHSTMQ
+2382 IHPEGFKTNHSAMQ
-2396 NEYTGYEG
+2396 NELRGYRRLEDTMI
-2404 QIKLIHS
+2404 QN

>member
-407 DDVKVRAKRTAGS
+407 DDVKIRAKRTAGS

-554 NGSCVA
+554 NGTCVA
-560 NDVTDFYKTDI
+560 DDVSDFYKTDI
-571 ADGTSY
+571 DDGTSY
-577 EIKDIK
+577 EIKDVK
-583 ATNGK
+583 STNGK
-588 VYNGVYSGSASGS
+588 NYNGVYSGSASGS
-601 MCGNRSVYLKFDA
+601 MCSSRSVYLKFDT
-614 PTYYLDIN
+614 PTYYLNVN
-622 GELDGAWQGNLD
+622 GELDGVWQGNLD

-640 VYVNGTC
+640 VYINGTC
-647 VGDDITDFWT
+647 VADDVTDFW
-657 QYPAGTKWEIRDIK
+657 QAYPAGTKWEIRDIK

-685 SGTIGSGTA
+685 SGAIGSSTS

-774 YSRSYDGSITYN
+774 YSRSYDGNVSLN

-857 HCMWGISEGWTG
+857 HCMWGISEGWSG

-924 KIAMGN
+924 KIAMGD

-948 DAQGGS
+948 DTQGGS

-968 IVDNGAYFIQSGL
+968 IVDNGEYFIQSGL
-981 NTSRYLHQRT
+981 NSSRYLHDYDCSAE
-991 NGQLNLDNATDVLTW
+991 NGAKVCTFQGYGANA
-1006 NGYSSDS
+1006 
-1013 KQTLW
+1013 KQCIW

-1025 TPYYYIINNFNGKAL
+1025 TPYYYIINKYNGKAL
-1040 NLSGDGPDD
+1040 NLSGDGPGD
-1049 LSGKPVELWKQC
+1049 LSGQTVEMWTQLNA
-1061 DANNKDNS
+1061 ANENQS
-1069 DFLWYFKDTGDGYVN
+1069 DFLWYFKDAGDGYVT
-1084 IYNKMTNKALDI
+1084 ICNKYTDKALDI
-1096 TNGEDADGVVL
+1096 PNGEDNDNVKL
-1107 QQYAP
+1107 QQYTP
-1112 NGTASQKFKLVNYSQ
+1112 NGTASQKFKLVNNSSSKTIELKQDGKVKKTITVLKAGSDYIDSEGKKIEFKKHNGQYMIIRDGEYLNSAKIMVDSGKHIFTASSGTIKAADKINGNNLYLTLTDSGNYKITTNPIVWKSGMMTRGGQVLMLYIEGKKADNMVHQAVGLEMYNHNLYSVSGKLGSGSIGNLDGTLTYDTGYDSLDQ
-1127 VYFPTREKYA
+1127 ITDEDGSILPSALFDLDKDPEAATTNGIDFPTREKYTDS
-1137 NNNIYI
+1137 NVYI
-1143 NSAIPVKK
+1143 NSATPVKK
-1151 GHKFLGWNTKKDG
+1151 GCKFL
-1164 SGTSYQPGNLYD
+1164 
-1176 VNQDGGNVA
+1176 
-1185 LYAQW
+1185 
-1190 EKEKYTA
+1190 
-1197 TVKLNGGSYNGST
+1197 
-1210 KDFTIS
+1210 
-1216 KYPGETFSVGIPTK
+1216 
-1230 NKYNFSGWGLKMD
+1230 
-1243 QDSNSSDFPKNVT
+1243 
-1256 YNVGYRL
+1256 
-1263 STKKHKEQT
+1263 
-1272 GSYVNQPD
+1272 
-1280 MSNSF
+1280 
-1285 RWRNVENNKSVNL
+1285 
-1298 YNTVQYSKVH
+1298 
-1308 LKKGHHYKLIAQYY
+1308 
-1322 LNSNYNNNDA
+1322 
-1332 KFYVRIRS
+1332 
-1340 NDKQKVGESDYRISA
+1340 
-1355 TYNKARESIFDKM
+1355 
-1368 ATADE
+1368 
-1373 DVTIEVDTV
+1373 
-1382 IPSGTKS
+1382 
-1389 STLQYGMDIQLY
+1389 
-1401 DETSRCYVGGD
+1401 
-1412 SSGEM
+1412 
-1417 NTGNFTLNA
+1417 
-1426 QWTPWKHT
+1426 
-1434 VTYNANAG
+1434 
-1442 NDASVKGI
+1442 
-1450 PTSQSKTANVD
+1450 
-1461 ITLSSDVPTRNGYT
+1461 
-1475 FLGWNTQADGN
+1475 
-1486 GTAYATGATYTHD
+1486 
-1499 QDGGTVTLYAKWTPW
+1499 
-1514 KHVLHYNKNVPT
+1514 
-1526 SSTSQTVSNMPVDQ
+1526 
-1540 TKTFGQFMAIS
+1540 
-1551 NLVPTRKGYTF
+1551 
-1562 AGWYTQSNGTGTKYD
+1562 
-1577 PGSNYA
+1577 
-1583 ADQNGGTVNLYAKWT
+1583 
-1598 PWTYNIKYDQ
+1598 
-1608 NVKSTSSSKT
+1608 
-1618 VTDMPAAQTKTQEID
+1618 
-1633 VTLSSMTPKRNGY
+1633 
-1646 IFAGW
+1646 
-1651 STSANGSVEYK
+1651 
-1662 PGSRFTKDLDSNG
+1662 
-1675 ASITLYAVWT
+1675 
-1685 PWKHTIHYNSN
+1685 
-1696 IPTNAPTGT
+1696 
-1705 TTVSNMPGDQTKTFD
+1705 
-1720 EKLMISS
+1720 
-1727 NKPTRKGYN
+1727 
-1736 FAGWS
+1736 GWS

-1860 PWKYTV
+1860 PWKY
-1866 RYDKNVPA
+1866 
-1874 NSSSQTVSNMPADQ
+1874 
-1888 TKTEEVNLTL
+1888 
-1898 SSNKPSRNGYIFN
+1898 
-1911 GWQAQ
+1911 
-1916 INGKAVDY
+1916 
-1924 QPGATLSYDP
+1924 
-1934 DVKGSVITLKAK
+1934 
-1946 WTAWKHTIH
+1946 
-1955 YDKNV
+1955 
-1960 PASSKKTNVTN
+1960 
-1971 MPGDQVKVFDTA
+1971 
-1983 LSIQPMVP
+1983 
-1991 KRTGYTFKGWSTTAN
+1991 
-2006 GKAEYQPGNK
+2006 
-2016 YNHDQ
+2016 
-2021 NDGTVTLYAVWTP
+2021 
-2034 WKYKVQY
+2034 KVQY

-2066 VVLTLSSNKPSRHGY
+2066 VVLTLSSNKPSRNGY

-2097 QPGATL
+2097 QPGAKL

-2163 IPKREGYNFRG
+2163 IPKREGYNFVG

-2339 QWQDESVNL
+2339 QGQDESVNL

-2354 NNSGIYKDWS
+2354 NDSGVYKNWS

-2382 IHPEGFKTNHSTMQ
+2382 IHPEGFKTNHSTME
-2396 NEYTGYEG
+2396 NELYDYTVSIAR
-2404 QIKLIHS
+2404 Q

>member
-33 PVYAQEVT
+33 PVYAEEVT

-50 EEFSSTES
+50 EEFSSAES

-348 GATTTGKISVSG
+348 GATTTGKVSVSG

-420 DKGKTTTT
+420 NKGKITNE

-448 SGRDYDIPSLGTPI
+448 SGRDYDIPNLGTPI

-468 YAAANNG
+468 YSAANNG
-475 TQTLDTTGTVH
+475 SQTLDTTGTVH

-504 GVRTYNSYRY
+504 GVRTYNNYRY

-526 QRTLDVNGRLDGSD
+526 KRTLDVNGRLDGSD

-560 NDVTDFYKTDI
+560 NDVADFYRDDI

-601 MCGNRSVYLKFDA
+601 MCGYRSVYLKFDT
-614 PTYYLDIN
+614 PTYYLDVN
-622 GELDGAWQGNLD
+622 GELDGVWQGNLD

-640 VYVNGTC
+640 VYINGTC
-647 VGDDITDFWT
+647 VGDDITDFW
-657 QYPAGTKWEIRDIK
+657 QAYPAGTKWEIRDIK

-685 SGTIGSGTA
+685 SGTIGSSTA

-714 YKGSSGVTTVNHL
+714 YKGSSGITTINNAA
-727 SPGATITV
+727 PGSSWTI

-774 YSRSYDGSITYN
+774 YSRSYDGAITYN

-806 TDNYNCISFPT
+806 TDNYNYISFPT
-817 YTAQAGHTYKI
+817 YTAEAGHTYEI
-828 SGEVWISERPSGGN
+828 SGEVWISERPSGGD
-842 FSLNFYHGD
+842 FRLNFYHGD

-869 KWVKFSIERTFD
+869 KWVKFSIKRTFD
-881 TTTNDARFEIW
+881 TTTSDARFEIW
-892 TSNLKGLT
+892 TSDLKGLT

-914 ETTGNDVSMT
+914 ETTGNDISMT
-924 KIAMGN
+924 KIAMGD
-930 SDIKLTARWIP
+930 SDITLTARWIP
-941 LHSTLSY
+941 LHHELSY
-948 DAQGGS
+948 DANGGS
-954 LDSVKSTDN
+954 LGSVKSTDN

-991 NGQLNLDNATDVLTW
+991 NGQLNLNNATDVLTW

-1049 LSGKPVELWKQC
+1049 LSGKPVELWKQY
-1061 DANNKDNS
+1061 DANNEDNS

-1107 QQYAP
+1107 QQYTP

-1127 VYFPTREKYA
+1127 VYFPTREKYTDS
-1137 NNNIYI
+1137 NVYI
-1143 NSAIPVKK
+1143 NSATPVKK
-1151 GHKFLGWNTKKDG
+1151 GCKFLGWNTKKDG
-1164 SGTSYQPGNLYD
+1164 SGKTYQPGDLYD
-1176 VNQDGGNVA
+1176 VNQDGGNA
-1185 LYAQW
+1185 
-1190 EKEKYTA
+1190 
-1197 TVKLNGGSYNGST
+1197 
-1210 KDFTIS
+1210 
-1216 KYPGETFSVGIPTK
+1216 
-1230 NKYNFSGWGLKMD
+1230 
-1243 QDSNSSDFPKNVT
+1243 
-1256 YNVGYRL
+1256 
-1263 STKKHKEQT
+1263 
-1272 GSYVNQPD
+1272 
-1280 MSNSF
+1280 
-1285 RWRNVENNKSVNL
+1285 
-1298 YNTVQYSKVH
+1298 
-1308 LKKGHHYKLIAQYY
+1308 
-1322 LNSNYNNNDA
+1322 
-1332 KFYVRIRS
+1332 
-1340 NDKQKVGESDYRISA
+1340 
-1355 TYNKARESIFDKM
+1355 
-1368 ATADE
+1368 
-1373 DVTIEVDTV
+1373 
-1382 IPSGTKS
+1382 
-1389 STLQYGMDIQLY
+1389 
-1401 DETSRCYVGGD
+1401 
-1412 SSGEM
+1412 
-1417 NTGNFTLNA
+1417 
-1426 QWTPWKHT
+1426 
-1434 VTYNANAG
+1434 
-1442 NDASVKGI
+1442 
-1450 PTSQSKTANVD
+1450 
-1461 ITLSSDVPTRNGYT
+1461 
-1475 FLGWNTQADGN
+1475 
-1486 GTAYATGATYTHD
+1486 
-1499 QDGGTVTLYAKWTPW
+1499 
-1514 KHVLHYNKNVPT
+1514 
-1526 SSTSQTVSNMPVDQ
+1526 
-1540 TKTFGQFMAIS
+1540 
-1551 NLVPTRKGYTF
+1551 
-1562 AGWYTQSNGTGTKYD
+1562 
-1577 PGSNYA
+1577 
-1583 ADQNGGTVNLYAKWT
+1583 
-1598 PWTYNIKYDQ
+1598 
-1608 NVKSTSSSKT
+1608 
-1618 VTDMPAAQTKTQEID
+1618 
-1633 VTLSSMTPKRNGY
+1633 
-1646 IFAGW
+1646 
-1651 STSANGSVEYK
+1651 
-1662 PGSRFTKDLDSNG
+1662 
-1675 ASITLYAVWT
+1675 
-1685 PWKHTIHYNSN
+1685 
-1696 IPTNAPTGT
+1696 
-1705 TTVSNMPGDQTKTFD
+1705 
-1720 EKLMISS
+1720 
-1727 NKPTRKGYN
+1727 
-1736 FAGWS
+1736 
-1741 TSANGNVVYQ
+1741 
-1751 PGAEYKNDQNGGTVT
+1751 T

-1874 NSSSQTVSNMPADQ
+1874 SSSSQTVSNMPADQ

-1898 SSNKPSRNGYIFN
+1898 SSNKPSRN
-1911 GWQAQ
+1911 
-1916 INGKAVDY
+1916 
-1924 QPGATLSYDP
+1924 
-1934 DVKGSVITLKAK
+1934 
-1946 WTAWKHTIH
+1946 
-1955 YDKNV
+1955 
-1960 PASSKKTNVTN
+1960 
-1971 MPGDQVKVFDTA
+1971 
-1983 LSIQPMVP
+1983 
-1991 KRTGYTFKGWSTTAN
+1991 
-2006 GKAEYQPGNK
+2006 
-2016 YNHDQ
+2016 
-2021 NDGTVTLYAVWTP
+2021 
-2034 WKYKVQY
+2034 
-2041 DKNVSADSSSQT
+2041 
-2053 VSNMPT
+2053 
-2059 DQTKTEE
+2059 
-2066 VVLTLSSNKPSRHGY
+2066 GY

-2163 IPKREGYNFRG
+2163 IPKREGYNFVG

-2339 QWQDESVNL
+2339 QGQDESVNL

-2354 NNSGIYKDWS
+2354 NDSGVYKDWS
-2364 VGKDAYKYGK
+2364 VGKDAYKYAK
-2374 LDGKIREF
+2374 QDGKIREF

-2396 NEYTGYEG
+2396 NEYTSYEG
-2404 QIKLIHS
+2404 RINLIQN

>member
-33 PVYAQEVT
+33 PVYAEEVT

-50 EEFSSTES
+50 EEFSSAES

-283 RLSLGLKEETKTD
+283 RLSLGLKEKTKTD

-348 GATTTGKISVSG
+348 GATTTGKVSVSG

-420 DKGKTTTT
+420 NKGKITNE

-468 YAAANNG
+468 YSAANNG
-475 TQTLDTTGTVH
+475 SQTLDTTDTVH

-504 GVRTYNSYRY
+504 GVRTYNNYRY

-540 SGGTTGYGTFDVYL
+540 SGGTTEYGTFDVYL

-560 NDVTDFYKTDI
+560 NDVADFYKTDI

-601 MCGNRSVYLKFDA
+601 MCGYRSVYLKFDT
-614 PTYYLDIN
+614 PTYYLDVN
-622 GELDGAWQGNLD
+622 GELDGVWQGNLD

-640 VYVNGTC
+640 VYINGTC
-647 VGDDITDFWT
+647 VGDDIPDFW
-657 QYPAGTKWEIRDIK
+657 QAYPAGTKWEIRDIK

-685 SGTIGSGTA
+685 SGTIGSSTS

-702 GSTLSIDPNGGT
+702 GSTISINPNGGT
-714 YKGSSGVTTVNHL
+714 YKGSTGISTINNAA
-727 SPGATITV
+727 PGSLWTI
-735 DSPTRPGYKFG
+735 DAPTRPGYKFA
-746 GYEKSNESY
+746 GYKIDGSATWFGSNNGLTY
-755 QSYASNTGWT
+755 
-765 TSHGENVGT
+765 SHGENVGS
-774 YSRSYDGSITYN
+774 YSRNYYDDVDRN
-786 EAPDGGYYR
+786 EKPEGGGYR
-795 TNHVWRGIDSA
+795 TWHMWTGIDSA
-806 TDNYNCISFPT
+806 TDNYNLISFPT
-817 YTAQAGHTYKI
+817 YTAEAGHTYEI
-828 SGEVWISERPSGGN
+828 SGEVWISERPSGGD

-869 KWVKFSIERTFD
+869 KWVKFSMKRTFD
-881 TTTNDARFEIW
+881 TTTSDARFEIW
-892 TSNLKGLT
+892 TSDLKGLT
-900 GNISF
+900 GNVSF
-905 WLQGLKITD
+905 WLQNLKITD
-914 ETTGNDVSMT
+914 TTTGNDIPMT
-924 KIAMGN
+924 KVQMA
-930 SDIKLTARWIP
+930 DDDVTLTARWIP
-941 LHSTLSY
+941 LHHKLSY

-954 LDSVKSTDN
+954 LANVTSYN
-963 PNNYK
+963 PNEYK
-968 IVDNGAYFIQSGL
+968 IIDNGEYFIQSGL
-981 NTSRYLHQRT
+981 NSSRYLHDYDCST
-991 NGQLNLDNATDVLTW
+991 ENGAKVCTFQ
-1006 NGYSSDS
+1006 GYGADA
-1013 KQTLW
+1013 KQSIW

-1025 TPYYYIINNFNGKAL
+1025 TPYYYIINKYNGKAL
-1040 NLSGDGPDD
+1040 KAAGSGRDVEMSSQITADD
-1049 LSGKPVELWKQC
+1049 R
-1061 DANNKDNS
+1061 
-1069 DFLWYFKDTGDGYVN
+1069 FLWYLSYEAEDDEQVYIVN
-1084 IYNKMTNKALDI
+1084 KESNN
-1096 TNGEDADGVVL
+1096 VL
-1107 QQYAP
+1107 EIP
-1112 NGTASQKFKLVNYSQ
+1112 NGNDGDNVIIQLNEWNEASNERFKLVSSIQSNYPS
-1127 VYFPTREKYA
+1127 REKYTDSA
-1137 NNNIYI
+1137 VYI
-1143 NSAIPVKK
+1143 NSSEPVKK
-1151 GHKFLGWNTKKDG
+1151 GCKFLGWNTKEDG
-1164 SGTSYQPGNLYD
+1164 SGKTYQPGDLYD
-1176 VNQDGGNVA
+1176 VNQDGGNA
-1185 LYAQW
+1185 TLYAQW

-1216 KYPGETFSVGIPTK
+1216 KYPGEEISIGAPTRSK
-1230 NKYNFSGWGLKMD
+1230 HNFAG
-1243 QDSNSSDFPKNVT
+1243 
-1256 YNVGYRL
+1256 
-1263 STKKHKEQT
+1263 
-1272 GSYVNQPD
+1272 
-1280 MSNSF
+1280 
-1285 RWRNVENNKSVNL
+1285 
-1298 YNTVQYSKVH
+1298 
-1308 LKKGHHYKLIAQYY
+1308 YKLTMD
-1322 LNSNYNNNDA
+1322 NNDGDA
-1332 KFYVRIRS
+1332 PTSVT
-1340 NDKQKVGESDYRISA
+1340 QSA
-1355 TYNKARESIFDKM
+1355 
-1368 ATADE
+1368 
-1373 DVTIEVDTV
+1373 
-1382 IPSGTKS
+1382 SGFKGIM
-1389 STLQYGMDIQLY
+1389 QM
-1401 DETSRCYVGGD
+1401 
-1412 SSGEM
+1412 
-1417 NTGNFTLNA
+1417 GNFTLNA

-1434 VTYNANAG
+1434 VRYDANAK
-1442 NDASVKGI
+1442 NDTSVKGI
-1450 PTSQSKTANVD
+1450 PASQSKTANVD

-1475 FLGWNTQADGN
+1475 FLGWNTQADGK
-1486 GTAYATGATYTHD
+1486 GTAYAAGAIYKND
-1499 QDGGTVTLYAKWTPW
+1499 QNGGTVTLYAQWTPW

-1526 SSTSQTVSNMPVDQ
+1526 SSISQTVSNMPVDQ
-1540 TKTFGQFMAIS
+1540 TKTFGQLMTIS

-1562 AGWYTQSNGTGTKYD
+1562 AGWYTQSNGTGTKYN

-1598 PWTYNIKYDQ
+1598 PWTYKIKYDK
-1608 NVKSTSSSKT
+1608 NVSSSSSSQA
-1618 VTDMPAAQTKTQEID
+1618 VNNMPEDQSKTQEIN
-1633 VTLSSMTPKRNGY
+1633 VVLSDNKPTRNGY
-1646 IFAGW
+1646 IFNGW
-1651 STSANGSVEYK
+1651 QVNGTGMIYQ
-1662 PGSRFTKDLDSNG
+1662 PGATFSQDGDSNG
-1675 ASITLYAVWT
+1675 ATITLKAKWT
-1685 PWKHTIHYNSN
+1685 PWKHTVHFDKNVPASSKSQTVSN
-1696 IPTNAPTGT
+1696 IPSD
-1705 TTVSNMPGDQTKTFD
+1705 VTKTFD
-1720 EKLMISS
+1720 QKLTLNST
-1727 NKPTRKGYN
+1727 KPTRKGYSFKEWN
-1736 FAGWS
+1736 TKADGSGTSYAAGG
-1741 TSANGNVVYQ
+1741 TY
-1751 PGAEYKNDQNGGTVT
+1751 DQDHNGGTVT
-1766 LYAKWTAWKHT
+1766 LYAIWTAWTHTVTYNKNVPSNAPSNTTAVTNLPGNQTKTYEKNLTLSTTKPSRTGYNFVEWNTQADGKGTSYKSGSVYSYDRDSNGGTVTLYAIWTPWKHT
-1777 VTYDKNVPANSK
+1777 VTYNKNVPASSKSQTVNSL
-1789 KTDVKNMP
+1789 P

-1803 YDQNLTLQSNVPT
+1803 YDQTLTLSNNTPT
-1816 RIGYT
+1816 RTGYAFKEWNT
-1821 FVKWTTNKDGTG
+1821 QADGKGTG
-1833 TAYQPGSQYSY
+1833 YQKGASYTY
-1844 NRDSDG
+1844 NRTSDG
-1850 GTVTLYAVWT
+1850 GTVTLYAIWT
-1860 PWKYTV
+1860 SWKHTV
-1866 RYDKNVPA
+1866 HYDKNVSST
-1874 NSSSQTVSNMPADQ
+1874 SSSQTVSNMPSDQ
-1888 TKTEEVNLTL
+1888 TKVYETNLVL
-1898 SSNKPSRNGYIFN
+1898 STSKPTRNGYIFTGWNTAAN
-1911 GWQAQ
+1911 GSGTAYAAGGNYQYDRSSDGGTVTLYAQ
-1916 INGKAVDY
+1916 
-1924 QPGATLSYDP
+1924 
-1934 DVKGSVITLKAK
+1934 
-1946 WTAWKHTIH
+1946 WTAWKHTVH

-1960 PASSKKTNVTN
+1960 P
-1971 MPGDQVKVFDTA
+1971 
-1983 LSIQPMVP
+1983 
-1991 KRTGYTFKGWSTTAN
+1991 ST
-2006 GKAEYQPGNK
+2006 
-2016 YNHDQ
+2016 
-2021 NDGTVTLYAVWTP
+2021 
-2034 WKYKVQY
+2034 
-2041 DKNVSADSSSQT
+2041 SSSQT
-2053 VSNMPT
+2053 VNGIPA
-2059 DQTKTEE
+2059 DQTKTFDQK
-2066 VVLTLSSNKPSRHGY
+2066 LTLSATKPTRNGY
-2081 IFNGW
+2081 IFSGWNTKANGSGTAYAAGVEYKHD
-2086 QAQINGKAVDY
+2086 QNG
-2097 QPGATL
+2097 GTATL
-2103 SYDVDD
+2103 Y
-2109 KDGSTII
+2109 
-2116 LKAQWTPWKHTVHYD
+2116 AQWTPWKHTVHYNANGGD
-2131 KNVPANSSSQTV
+2131 QNSVPT
-2143 TNMPE
+2143 
-2148 DQTKTFDEKLNLSTK
+2148 DQTKTFDQAMILSDKKPT
-2163 IPKREGYNFRG
+2163 RHGYNFVR
-2174 WLLEYGTAIA
+2174 WNTKADGT
-2184 VVSPG
+2184 G
-2189 TAYERDQN
+2189 TSYEVKGNYNHDQN
-2197 GGTYVLKA
+2197 GGTVTLYA
-2205 QWEPW
+2205 IWTPW
-2210 KHTVHYDANG
+2210 VHTVHYDANG
-2220 GDQSSVPND
+2220 GDQNSVPND
-2229 QKKTYEQN
+2229 QKKTYGQS

-2254 WKAYHE
+2254 WTTGKDGSGTFYNPGDAYYHDQ
-2260 YNDKSGNKH
+2260 N
-2269 SELIG
+2269 
-2274 NYQPGASYNYDI
+2274 
-2286 DETGQYAADNG
+2286 GQ
-2297 EYNKCGTVTMKAQWV
+2297 TVTLYAKWV

-2339 QWQDESVNL
+2339 QGQDESVNL

-2364 VGKDAYKYGK
+2364 VGKDAYKYAVKSGIFRK
-2374 LDGKIREF
+2374 Y

-2396 NEYTGYEG
+2396 NELYDYTGG
-2404 QIKLIHS
+2404 IAHQ

>member
-348 GATTTGKISVSG
+348 GTTTTGKISVSG

-577 EIKDIK
+577 EINDIK

-622 GELDGAWQGNLD
+622 GELDGTWQGNLD

-685 SGTIGSGTA
+685 SGTIGSSTA

-714 YKGSSGVTTVNHL
+714 YKGSSGVTTVNNL

-828 SGEVWISERPSGGN
+828 SGEVWISERPSGGS
-842 FSLNFYHGD
+842 FALNFYHGD

-924 KIAMGN
+924 KIAMGD

-954 LDSVKSTDN
+954 LGSVKSTDN

-1025 TPYYYIINNFNGKAL
+1025 TPYYYIINNFNGKAM

-1049 LSGKPVELWKQC
+1049 LSGKPIELWKQY
-1061 DANNKDNS
+1061 DANNEDNS

-1143 NSAIPVKK
+1143 NSATPVKK
-1151 GHKFLGWNTKKDG
+1151 GCKFLGW
-1164 SGTSYQPGNLYD
+1164 STSANGNVVYQPGDLYD
-1176 VNQDGGNVA
+1176 VNQDGGNVT
-1185 LYAQW
+1185 LYAKW
-1190 EKEKYTA
+1190 EKAKYTA

-1210 KDFTIS
+1210 NDFTIS
-1216 KYPGETFSVGIPTK
+1216 KYPGEEISIGAPTRSK
-1230 NKYNFSGWGLKMD
+1230 HNF
-1243 QDSNSSDFPKNVT
+1243 
-1256 YNVGYRL
+1256 
-1263 STKKHKEQT
+1263 T
-1272 GSYVNQPD
+1272 G
-1280 MSNSF
+1280 
-1285 RWRNVENNKSVNL
+1285 
-1298 YNTVQYSKVH
+1298 
-1308 LKKGHHYKLIAQYY
+1308 YKLTMD
-1322 LNSNYNNNDA
+1322 NNDGDA
-1332 KFYVRIRS
+1332 PTSVT
-1340 NDKQKVGESDYRISA
+1340 QSA
-1355 TYNKARESIFDKM
+1355 
-1368 ATADE
+1368 
-1373 DVTIEVDTV
+1373 
-1382 IPSGTKS
+1382 SGFKGIM
-1389 STLQYGMDIQLY
+1389 QM
-1401 DETSRCYVGGD
+1401 
-1412 SSGEM
+1412 
-1417 NTGNFTLNA
+1417 GNFTLNA

-1434 VTYNANAG
+1434 VRYDANAK
-1442 NDASVKGI
+1442 NDTSVKGI
-1450 PTSQSKTANVD
+1450 PASQSKTANVD
-1461 ITLSSDVPTRNGYT
+1461 IKLSSDVPTRNGYT
-1475 FLGWNTQADGN
+1475 FLGWNTQADGK
-1486 GTAYATGATYTHD
+1486 GTAYAAGAIYKND
-1499 QDGGTVTLYAKWTPW
+1499 QNGGTVTLYAQWTPW

-1540 TKTFGQFMAIS
+1540 TKTFGQLMTIS

-1618 VTDMPAAQTKTQEID
+1618 VTDMPNAQTKTQEID

-1662 PGSRFTKDLDSNG
+1662 QGSRFTKDLDSNG

-1685 PWKHTIHYNSN
+1685 PWKHTVHYNSN

-1741 TSANGNVVYQ
+1741 TSANGDVVYQ

-1874 NSSSQTVSNMPADQ
+1874 SSSSQTVSNMPADQ

-1924 QPGATLSYDP
+1924 QPGA
-1934 DVKGSVITLKAK
+1934 K
-1946 WTAWKHTIH
+1946 
-1955 YDKNV
+1955 
-1960 PASSKKTNVTN
+1960 
-1971 MPGDQVKVFDTA
+1971 
-1983 LSIQPMVP
+1983 
-1991 KRTGYTFKGWSTTAN
+1991 
-2006 GKAEYQPGNK
+2006 
-2016 YNHDQ
+2016 
-2021 NDGTVTLYAVWTP
+2021 
-2034 WKYKVQY
+2034 
-2041 DKNVSADSSSQT
+2041 
-2053 VSNMPT
+2053 
-2059 DQTKTEE
+2059 
-2066 VVLTLSSNKPSRHGY
+2066 
-2081 IFNGW
+2081 
-2086 QAQINGKAVDY
+2086 
-2097 QPGATL
+2097 L

-2163 IPKREGYNFRG
+2163 IPKREGYNFVG

-2339 QWQDESVNL
+2339 QGQDESVNL

-2354 NNSGIYKDWS
+2354 NDSGVYKDWS
-2364 VGKDAYKYGK
+2364 VGKDAYKYAVKSGTFRK
-2374 LDGKIREF
+2374 Y
-2382 IHPEGFKTNHSTMQ
+2382 IHPEGYGTKHSTMTQ
-2396 NEYTGYEG
+2396 ELKDYTKDANEVDRT
-2404 QIKLIHS
+2404 LVRN

>member
-348 GATTTGKISVSG
+348 GTTTTGKISVSG

-448 SGRDYDIPSLGTPI
+448 SGRDYDIPSLETPI

-577 EIKDIK
+577 EINDIK

-622 GELDGAWQGNLD
+622 GELDGTWQGNLD

-685 SGTIGSGTA
+685 SGTIGSSTA

-714 YKGSSGVTTVNHL
+714 YKGSSGVTTVNNL

-774 YSRSYDGSITYN
+774 YSRSFDGNVSLN

-806 TDNYNCISFPT
+806 TDNYNYISFPT

-828 SGEVWISERPSGGN
+828 SGEVWISERPSGGS
-842 FSLNFYHGD
+842 FALNFYHGD

-869 KWVKFSIERTFD
+869 KWVKFSMERTFD

-924 KIAMGN
+924 KIAMGD

-948 DAQGGS
+948 DTQGGS

-968 IVDNGAYFIQSGL
+968 IVDNGEYFIQSGL
-981 NTSRYLHQRT
+981 NSSRYLHDYDCSAE
-991 NGQLNLDNATDVLTW
+991 NGAKVCTFQGYGANA
-1006 NGYSSDS
+1006 
-1013 KQTLW
+1013 KQCIW

-1025 TPYYYIINNFNGKAL
+1025 TPYYYIINKYNGKAL
-1040 NLSGDGPDD
+1040 NLSGDGPGD
-1049 LSGKPVELWKQC
+1049 LSGQTVEMWTQLNA
-1061 DANNKDNS
+1061 ANKNQS
-1069 DFLWYFKDTGDGYVN
+1069 DFLWYFKDAGDGYVT
-1084 IYNKMTNKALDI
+1084 ICNKYTDKALDI
-1096 TNGEDADGVVL
+1096 PNGEDNDNVKL
-1107 QQYAP
+1107 QQYTP
-1112 NGTASQKFKLVNYSQ
+1112 NGTASQKFKLVNNSQ
-1127 VYFPTREKYA
+1127 VYFPTREKYTDS
-1137 NNNIYI
+1137 NVYI
-1143 NSAIPVKK
+1143 NSATPVKK
-1151 GHKFLGWNTKKDG
+1151 GCKFLGW
-1164 SGTSYQPGNLYD
+1164 STSANGNVVYQPGDLYD
-1176 VNQDGGNVA
+1176 VNQDGGNVT
-1185 LYAQW
+1185 LYAKW
-1190 EKEKYTA
+1190 EKAKYTA

-1216 KYPGETFSVGIPTK
+1216 KYPGEEISIGAPTRSK
-1230 NKYNFSGWGLKMD
+1230 HNF
-1243 QDSNSSDFPKNVT
+1243 
-1256 YNVGYRL
+1256 
-1263 STKKHKEQT
+1263 T
-1272 GSYVNQPD
+1272 G
-1280 MSNSF
+1280 
-1285 RWRNVENNKSVNL
+1285 
-1298 YNTVQYSKVH
+1298 
-1308 LKKGHHYKLIAQYY
+1308 YKLTMD
-1322 LNSNYNNNDA
+1322 NNDGNA
-1332 KFYVRIRS
+1332 PTSVT
-1340 NDKQKVGESDYRISA
+1340 QSA
-1355 TYNKARESIFDKM
+1355 
-1368 ATADE
+1368 
-1373 DVTIEVDTV
+1373 
-1382 IPSGTKS
+1382 SGFKGIM
-1389 STLQYGMDIQLY
+1389 QM
-1401 DETSRCYVGGD
+1401 
-1412 SSGEM
+1412 
-1417 NTGNFTLNA
+1417 GNFTLNA

-1434 VTYNANAG
+1434 VRYDANAK
-1442 NDASVKGI
+1442 NDTSVKGI
-1450 PTSQSKTANVD
+1450 PASQSKTANVD
-1461 ITLSSDVPTRNGYT
+1461 IKLSSDVPTRNGYT
-1475 FLGWNTQADGN
+1475 FLGWNTQADGK
-1486 GTAYATGATYTHD
+1486 GTAYAAGAIYKND
-1499 QDGGTVTLYAKWTPW
+1499 QNGGTVTLYAQWTPW

-1540 TKTFGQFMAIS
+1540 TKTFGQLMTIS

-1741 TSANGNVVYQ
+1741 TSANGDVVYQ

-1766 LYAKWTAWKHT
+1766 LYAKWTTWKHT

-1874 NSSSQTVSNMPADQ
+1874 SSSSQTVSNMPADQ

-1898 SSNKPSRNGYIFN
+1898 SSNKPSRN
-1911 GWQAQ
+1911 
-1916 INGKAVDY
+1916 
-1924 QPGATLSYDP
+1924 
-1934 DVKGSVITLKAK
+1934 
-1946 WTAWKHTIH
+1946 
-1955 YDKNV
+1955 
-1960 PASSKKTNVTN
+1960 
-1971 MPGDQVKVFDTA
+1971 
-1983 LSIQPMVP
+1983 
-1991 KRTGYTFKGWSTTAN
+1991 
-2006 GKAEYQPGNK
+2006 
-2016 YNHDQ
+2016 
-2021 NDGTVTLYAVWTP
+2021 
-2034 WKYKVQY
+2034 
-2041 DKNVSADSSSQT
+2041 
-2053 VSNMPT
+2053 
-2059 DQTKTEE
+2059 
-2066 VVLTLSSNKPSRHGY
+2066 GY

-2163 IPKREGYNFRG
+2163 IPKREGYNFVG

-2254 WKAYHE
+2254 WTTGKDGSGTFYNPGDAYYHDQ
-2260 YNDKSGNKH
+2260 N
-2269 SELIG
+2269 
-2274 NYQPGASYNYDI
+2274 
-2286 DETGQYAADNG
+2286 GQ
-2297 EYNKCGTVTMKAQWV
+2297 TVTLYAKWI

-2339 QWQDESVNL
+2339 QGQDESVNL

>member
-577 EIKDIK
+577 EINDIK

-622 GELDGAWQGNLD
+622 GELDGTWQGNLD

-685 SGTIGSGTA
+685 SGTIGSSTA

-714 YKGSSGVTTVNHL
+714 YKGSSGVTTVNNL

-828 SGEVWISERPSGGN
+828 SGEVWISERPSGGS
-842 FSLNFYHGD
+842 FALNFYHGD

-924 KIAMGN
+924 KIAMGD

-954 LDSVKSTDN
+954 LGSVKSTDN

-1025 TPYYYIINNFNGKAL
+1025 TPYYYIINNFNGKAM

-1049 LSGKPVELWKQC
+1049 LSGKPIELWKQY
-1061 DANNKDNS
+1061 DANNEDNS

-1143 NSAIPVKK
+1143 NSATPVKK
-1151 GHKFLGWNTKKDG
+1151 GCKFL
-1164 SGTSYQPGNLYD
+1164 
-1176 VNQDGGNVA
+1176 
-1185 LYAQW
+1185 
-1190 EKEKYTA
+1190 
-1197 TVKLNGGSYNGST
+1197 
-1210 KDFTIS
+1210 
-1216 KYPGETFSVGIPTK
+1216 
-1230 NKYNFSGWGLKMD
+1230 
-1243 QDSNSSDFPKNVT
+1243 
-1256 YNVGYRL
+1256 
-1263 STKKHKEQT
+1263 
-1272 GSYVNQPD
+1272 
-1280 MSNSF
+1280 
-1285 RWRNVENNKSVNL
+1285 
-1298 YNTVQYSKVH
+1298 
-1308 LKKGHHYKLIAQYY
+1308 
-1322 LNSNYNNNDA
+1322 
-1332 KFYVRIRS
+1332 
-1340 NDKQKVGESDYRISA
+1340 
-1355 TYNKARESIFDKM
+1355 
-1368 ATADE
+1368 
-1373 DVTIEVDTV
+1373 
-1382 IPSGTKS
+1382 
-1389 STLQYGMDIQLY
+1389 
-1401 DETSRCYVGGD
+1401 
-1412 SSGEM
+1412 
-1417 NTGNFTLNA
+1417 
-1426 QWTPWKHT
+1426 
-1434 VTYNANAG
+1434 
-1442 NDASVKGI
+1442 
-1450 PTSQSKTANVD
+1450 
-1461 ITLSSDVPTRNGYT
+1461 
-1475 FLGWNTQADGN
+1475 
-1486 GTAYATGATYTHD
+1486 
-1499 QDGGTVTLYAKWTPW
+1499 
-1514 KHVLHYNKNVPT
+1514 
-1526 SSTSQTVSNMPVDQ
+1526 
-1540 TKTFGQFMAIS
+1540 
-1551 NLVPTRKGYTF
+1551 
-1562 AGWYTQSNGTGTKYD
+1562 
-1577 PGSNYA
+1577 
-1583 ADQNGGTVNLYAKWT
+1583 
-1598 PWTYNIKYDQ
+1598 
-1608 NVKSTSSSKT
+1608 
-1618 VTDMPAAQTKTQEID
+1618 
-1633 VTLSSMTPKRNGY
+1633 
-1646 IFAGW
+1646 
-1651 STSANGSVEYK
+1651 
-1662 PGSRFTKDLDSNG
+1662 
-1675 ASITLYAVWT
+1675 
-1685 PWKHTIHYNSN
+1685 
-1696 IPTNAPTGT
+1696 
-1705 TTVSNMPGDQTKTFD
+1705 
-1720 EKLMISS
+1720 
-1727 NKPTRKGYN
+1727 
-1736 FAGWS
+1736 GWS

-1766 LYAKWTAWKHT
+1766 LYAKWTTWKHT

-1874 NSSSQTVSNMPADQ
+1874 NSSSQTVSNMPTDQ
-1888 TKTEEVNLTL
+1888 TKTEEVN
-1898 SSNKPSRNGYIFN
+1898 
-1911 GWQAQ
+1911 
-1916 INGKAVDY
+1916 
-1924 QPGATLSYDP
+1924 
-1934 DVKGSVITLKAK
+1934 
-1946 WTAWKHTIH
+1946 
-1955 YDKNV
+1955 
-1960 PASSKKTNVTN
+1960 
-1971 MPGDQVKVFDTA
+1971 
-1983 LSIQPMVP
+1983 
-1991 KRTGYTFKGWSTTAN
+1991 
-2006 GKAEYQPGNK
+2006 
-2016 YNHDQ
+2016 
-2021 NDGTVTLYAVWTP
+2021 
-2034 WKYKVQY
+2034 
-2041 DKNVSADSSSQT
+2041 
-2053 VSNMPT
+2053 
-2059 DQTKTEE
+2059 
-2066 VVLTLSSNKPSRHGY
+2066 LTLSSNKPSRHGY

-2116 LKAQWTPWKHTVHYD
+2116 LKAQWTAWKHTVHYD

-2339 QWQDESVNL
+2339 QGQDESVNL

-2396 NEYTGYEG
+2396 NEYTGYED

>member
-577 EIKDIK
+577 EINDIK

-622 GELDGAWQGNLD
+622 GELDGTWQGNLD

-685 SGTIGSGTA
+685 SGTIGSSTA

-714 YKGSSGVTTVNHL
+714 YKGSSGVTTVNNL

-828 SGEVWISERPSGGN
+828 SGEVWISERPSGGS
-842 FSLNFYHGD
+842 FALNFYHGD

-924 KIAMGN
+924 KIAMGD

-954 LDSVKSTDN
+954 LGSVKSTDN

-1025 TPYYYIINNFNGKAL
+1025 TPYYYIINNFNGKAM

-1049 LSGKPVELWKQC
+1049 LSGKPIELWKQY
-1061 DANNKDNS
+1061 DANNEDNS

-1143 NSAIPVKK
+1143 NSATPVKK
-1151 GHKFLGWNTKKDG
+1151 GCKFL
-1164 SGTSYQPGNLYD
+1164 
-1176 VNQDGGNVA
+1176 
-1185 LYAQW
+1185 
-1190 EKEKYTA
+1190 
-1197 TVKLNGGSYNGST
+1197 
-1210 KDFTIS
+1210 
-1216 KYPGETFSVGIPTK
+1216 
-1230 NKYNFSGWGLKMD
+1230 
-1243 QDSNSSDFPKNVT
+1243 
-1256 YNVGYRL
+1256 
-1263 STKKHKEQT
+1263 
-1272 GSYVNQPD
+1272 
-1280 MSNSF
+1280 
-1285 RWRNVENNKSVNL
+1285 
-1298 YNTVQYSKVH
+1298 
-1308 LKKGHHYKLIAQYY
+1308 
-1322 LNSNYNNNDA
+1322 
-1332 KFYVRIRS
+1332 
-1340 NDKQKVGESDYRISA
+1340 
-1355 TYNKARESIFDKM
+1355 
-1368 ATADE
+1368 
-1373 DVTIEVDTV
+1373 
-1382 IPSGTKS
+1382 
-1389 STLQYGMDIQLY
+1389 
-1401 DETSRCYVGGD
+1401 
-1412 SSGEM
+1412 
-1417 NTGNFTLNA
+1417 
-1426 QWTPWKHT
+1426 
-1434 VTYNANAG
+1434 
-1442 NDASVKGI
+1442 
-1450 PTSQSKTANVD
+1450 
-1461 ITLSSDVPTRNGYT
+1461 
-1475 FLGWNTQADGN
+1475 
-1486 GTAYATGATYTHD
+1486 
-1499 QDGGTVTLYAKWTPW
+1499 
-1514 KHVLHYNKNVPT
+1514 
-1526 SSTSQTVSNMPVDQ
+1526 
-1540 TKTFGQFMAIS
+1540 
-1551 NLVPTRKGYTF
+1551 
-1562 AGWYTQSNGTGTKYD
+1562 
-1577 PGSNYA
+1577 
-1583 ADQNGGTVNLYAKWT
+1583 
-1598 PWTYNIKYDQ
+1598 
-1608 NVKSTSSSKT
+1608 
-1618 VTDMPAAQTKTQEID
+1618 
-1633 VTLSSMTPKRNGY
+1633 
-1646 IFAGW
+1646 
-1651 STSANGSVEYK
+1651 
-1662 PGSRFTKDLDSNG
+1662 
-1675 ASITLYAVWT
+1675 
-1685 PWKHTIHYNSN
+1685 
-1696 IPTNAPTGT
+1696 
-1705 TTVSNMPGDQTKTFD
+1705 
-1720 EKLMISS
+1720 
-1727 NKPTRKGYN
+1727 
-1736 FAGWS
+1736 GWS

-1751 PGAEYKNDQNGGTVT
+1751 PGDLYDVNQDGGNVT
-1766 LYAKWTAWKHT
+1766 LYAKWTTWKHT

-1866 RYDKNVPA
+1866 RYDKNV
-1874 NSSSQTVSNMPADQ
+1874 
-1888 TKTEEVNLTL
+1888 
-1898 SSNKPSRNGYIFN
+1898 
-1911 GWQAQ
+1911 
-1916 INGKAVDY
+1916 
-1924 QPGATLSYDP
+1924 
-1934 DVKGSVITLKAK
+1934 
-1946 WTAWKHTIH
+1946 
-1955 YDKNV
+1955 
-1960 PASSKKTNVTN
+1960 
-1971 MPGDQVKVFDTA
+1971 
-1983 LSIQPMVP
+1983 
-1991 KRTGYTFKGWSTTAN
+1991 
-2006 GKAEYQPGNK
+2006 
-2016 YNHDQ
+2016 
-2021 NDGTVTLYAVWTP
+2021 
-2034 WKYKVQY
+2034 
-2041 DKNVSADSSSQT
+2041 SADSSSQT

-2066 VVLTLSSNKPSRHGY
+2066 VNLTLSSNKPSRHGY

-2116 LKAQWTPWKHTVHYD
+2116 LKAQWTAWKHTVHYD

-2339 QWQDESVNL
+2339 QGQDESVNL

-2396 NEYTGYEG
+2396 NEYTDYEG

>member
-33 PVYAQEVT
+33 PVYAEEVT

-58 STLTLRENDKKNE
+58 STLQLNENSTKEEVVENKEDKSSNTTEKTLTT
-71 AEGSKTTETDG
+71 KTTEVSDE
-82 IKVTTNGSSDVQ
+82 KVQNESQRSDEDIQKEKQEMKSNFKVADIDYSSLKKSEYAKDKLEYDDKSLQ
-94 PEVKIEKPDNK
+94 KLFDYKIEIEQISFDDALKSVEDYIANNEFDFYEFLCKISQNDPY
-105 KEPGR
+105 
-110 KLSSKKAQ
+110 KL
-118 EDLKEMIQNKKY
+118 
-130 SYQDILQRI
+130 
-139 FEIDDFTFYS
+139 FYS
-149 KLTLDEIKFLMSGT
+149 LSDADR
-163 TEEKY
+163 EKVLKQCNEKEQY
-168 EIAELLMYKSVYLY
+168 ALKYLLMYSGLDFIQQNRKNNENKTFYVESLSKYFDNFKKFNKDNNLGEDVHDFDMLMDNFFQMRKENYRKNIVYLIESHSELINKIINILN
-182 ADYDITTEDFY
+182 DSSKWNKSGI
-193 SYLFQYFQF
+193 
-202 LDECNVDLKDEE
+202 NE
-214 IEKIEKQ
+214 IEKICNNKFQVKQNSGILKEKAKTSYTKGGFYLAKEAGSTQ
-221 LLLDINIYYV
+221 RTNVTLTRDNAPAWSNFTSTAYTYNISRNNSTLIPNGWIETKNGTPVY
-231 GDKDMYQKDLNE
+231 
-243 YLENTTSPY
+243 SS
-252 NKKIQKTCS
+252 NK
-261 DYVKAMKAY
+261 VKARK
-270 LFALKEDRDKNKI
+270 
-283 RLSLGLKEETKTD
+283 D
-296 QEEAT
+296 QET
-301 EQMKK
+301 
-306 TSNDFNITEGSSL
+306 
-319 KTYDHR
+319 
-325 DKDGD
+325 
-330 NLGYNS
+330 
-336 GSYFYVQLVDEG
+336 
-348 GATTTGKISVSG
+348 
-360 RSSSYGNKDSKL
+360 
-372 YGVLRDKETTWNC
+372 
-385 SLSCSPN
+385 
-392 NHNLSLNQTT
+392 
-402 VTTRK
+402 
-407 DDVKVRAKRTAGS
+407 
-420 DKGKTTTT
+420 
-428 TSYFIMNFS
+428 
-437 MGFTVHAHYNY
+437 GFTVLYFRVTYTQPAHYKKDQADHDKANCDNAGRMNFFKY
-448 SGRDYDIPSLGTPI
+448 SAANDSTENTFMDDLVHA
-462 RFNTDT
+462 NTDRAVN
-468 YAAANNG
+468 Y
-475 TQTLDTTGTVH
+475 
-486 SDTPEAGGI
+486 
-495 NVQINTGMF
+495 QINMMQCGLRDDAEGSHHGHAATEGKDPSF
-504 GVRTYNSYRY
+504 GS
-514 RGTKL
+514 
-519 TLTYKKP
+519 TLKYKKP
-526 QRTLDVNGRLDGSD
+526 THTVRYYDSVNSNPVDTRSVSDGNKASSAGVPSDPTRAGYRFIGWRNTANESPWDKTICGTENFYAKWQKQYRLDVNGRLNGGSIQ
-540 SGGTTGYGTFDVYL
+540 GNTNGMGTFDV
-554 NGSCVA
+554 
-560 NDVTDFYKTDI
+560 F
-571 ADGTSY
+571 
-577 EIKDIK
+577 
-583 ATNGK
+583 
-588 VYNGVYSGSASGS
+588 
-601 MCGNRSVYLKFDA
+601 
-614 PTYYLDIN
+614 
-622 GELDGAWQGNLD
+622 
-634 GLGSCD
+634 
-640 VYVNGTC
+640 VNGTQIRWSDRDAWDMIDDGAT
-647 VGDDITDFWT
+647 VEIKNIKADSGIHYSGNSTISFTMNGDKTDGNAIILDF
-657 QYPAGTKWEIRDIK
+657 
-671 TASGKKYRGITPGL
+671 
-685 SGTIGSGTA
+685 
-694 SVVLQYTS
+694 TS
-702 GSTLSIDPNGGT
+702 GATLSIDPNGGT
-714 YKGSSGVTTVNHL
+714 YKGSSGVTTVNNL

-746 GYEKSNESY
+746 GYDTSHGDY
-755 QSYASNTGWT
+755 QYFASNNGWT

-774 YSRSYDGSITYN
+774 YSRSFDGNVSLN

-806 TDNYNCISFPT
+806 TDNYNYISFPT

-828 SGEVWISERPSGGN
+828 SGEVWISERPSGGS
-842 FSLNFYHGD
+842 FALNFYHGD

-869 KWVKFSIERTFD
+869 KWVKFSMERTFD

-924 KIAMGN
+924 KIAMGD

-948 DAQGGS
+948 DTQGGS

-968 IVDNGAYFIQSGL
+968 IVDNGEYFIQSGL
-981 NTSRYLHQRT
+981 NSSRYLHDYDCSAE
-991 NGQLNLDNATDVLTW
+991 NGAKVCTFQGYGANA
-1006 NGYSSDS
+1006 
-1013 KQTLW
+1013 KQCIW

-1025 TPYYYIINNFNGKAL
+1025 TPYYYIINKYNGKAL
-1040 NLSGDGPDD
+1040 NLSGDGPGD
-1049 LSGKPVELWKQC
+1049 LSGQTVEMWTQLNA
-1061 DANNKDNS
+1061 ANKNQS
-1069 DFLWYFKDTGDGYVN
+1069 DFLWYFKDAGDGYVT
-1084 IYNKMTNKALDI
+1084 ICNKYTDKALDI
-1096 TNGEDADGVVL
+1096 PNGEDNDNVKL
-1107 QQYAP
+1107 QQYTP
-1112 NGTASQKFKLVNYSQ
+1112 NGTASQKFKLVNNSQ
-1127 VYFPTREKYA
+1127 VYFPTREKYTDS
-1137 NNNIYI
+1137 NVYI
-1143 NSAIPVKK
+1143 NSATPVKK
-1151 GHKFLGWNTKKDG
+1151 GCKFLGW
-1164 SGTSYQPGNLYD
+1164 STSANGNVVYQPGDLYD
-1176 VNQDGGNVA
+1176 VNQDGGNVT
-1185 LYAQW
+1185 LYAKW
-1190 EKEKYTA
+1190 EKAKYTA

-1216 KYPGETFSVGIPTK
+1216 KYPGEEISIGAPTRSK
-1230 NKYNFSGWGLKMD
+1230 HNF
-1243 QDSNSSDFPKNVT
+1243 
-1256 YNVGYRL
+1256 
-1263 STKKHKEQT
+1263 T
-1272 GSYVNQPD
+1272 G
-1280 MSNSF
+1280 
-1285 RWRNVENNKSVNL
+1285 
-1298 YNTVQYSKVH
+1298 
-1308 LKKGHHYKLIAQYY
+1308 YKLTMD
-1322 LNSNYNNNDA
+1322 NNDGNA
-1332 KFYVRIRS
+1332 PTSVT
-1340 NDKQKVGESDYRISA
+1340 QSA
-1355 TYNKARESIFDKM
+1355 
-1368 ATADE
+1368 
-1373 DVTIEVDTV
+1373 
-1382 IPSGTKS
+1382 SGFKGIM
-1389 STLQYGMDIQLY
+1389 QM
-1401 DETSRCYVGGD
+1401 
-1412 SSGEM
+1412 
-1417 NTGNFTLNA
+1417 GNFTLNA

-1434 VTYNANAG
+1434 VRYDANAK
-1442 NDASVKGI
+1442 NDTSVKGI
-1450 PTSQSKTANVD
+1450 PASQSKTANVD
-1461 ITLSSDVPTRNGYT
+1461 IKLSSSVPTRNGYT
-1475 FLGWNTQADGN
+1475 FLGWNTKADGK
-1486 GTAYATGATYTHD
+1486 GTAYAAGAIYKND
-1499 QDGGTVTLYAKWTPW
+1499 QNGGTVTLYAQWTPW

-1540 TKTFGQFMAIS
+1540 TKTFGQLMTIS

-1562 AGWYTQSNGTGTKYD
+1562 AGWYTQSNGTGTKYN

-1960 PASSKKTNVTN
+1960 PASS
-1971 MPGDQVKVFDTA
+1971 
-1983 LSIQPMVP
+1983 
-1991 KRTGYTFKGWSTTAN
+1991 
-2006 GKAEYQPGNK
+2006 
-2016 YNHDQ
+2016 
-2021 NDGTVTLYAVWTP
+2021 
-2034 WKYKVQY
+2034 
-2041 DKNVSADSSSQT
+2041 SSQT
-2053 VSNMPT
+2053 VANMPE
-2059 DQTKTEE
+2059 DDTKTFDI
-2066 VVLTLSSNKPSRHGY
+2066 TKTISSTKPSRNGY

-2086 QAQINGKAVDY
+2086 NTQ
-2097 QPGATL
+2097 
-2103 SYDVDD
+2103 
-2109 KDGSTII
+2109 KDGKGTAYASGAAYKHDQNGGTVT
-2116 LKAQWTPWKHTVHYD
+2116 LYAQWTPWKHTVTYD
-2131 KNVPANSSSQTV
+2131 KNVDPSSSSQTV
-2143 TNMPE
+2143 TNMPGN
-2148 DQTKTFDEKLNLSTK
+2148 QTKTFDEKLMISSTK
-2163 IPKREGYNFRG
+2163 PSRNGYIFNGWNTQKDGKGTAYASGAEYKHDQNGNTVTLYAQWTAWKHTVHYNANGGDQNSVPTDQTKTFDQAMILSDKKPTRHGYNFVR
-2174 WLLEYGTAIA
+2174 WNTKADGT
-2184 VVSPG
+2184 G
-2189 TAYERDQN
+2189 TSYEAKGNYNHDQN
-2197 GGTYVLKA
+2197 GGTVTLYA
-2205 QWEPW
+2205 IWTPW
-2210 KHTVHYDANG
+2210 VHTVHYDANG

-2229 QKKTYEQN
+2229 QKKTYGQS

-2254 WKAYHE
+2254 WTTGKDGSGTFYNPGDAYYHDQ
-2260 YNDKSGNKH
+2260 N
-2269 SELIG
+2269 
-2274 NYQPGASYNYDI
+2274 
-2286 DETGQYAADNG
+2286 GQ
-2297 EYNKCGTVTMKAQWV
+2297 TVTLYAKWI

-2319 DGNQPAIKGVTVT
+2319 DGSQPAIKGVTVT

-2339 QWQDESVNL
+2339 QGQDESVNL

-2364 VGKDAYKYGK
+2364 VGKDAYKYKVRTGST
-2374 LDGKIREF
+2374 EYNQY
-2382 IHPEGFKTNHSTMQ
+2382 IHPEGFKTNHSAMQ
-2396 NEYTGYEG
+2396 NELRGYRRLEDTMI
-2404 QIKLIHS
+2404 QN

>member
-1 MFDKIQST
+1 MLMDNFFQMRKENYRKNIVYLIESHSELINKIINI
-9 YFKRVTTGV
+9 
-18 LALFMTASSGFSYAV
+18 L
-33 PVYAQEVT
+33 
-41 TAAAKRKKE
+41 
-50 EEFSSTES
+50 
-58 STLTLRENDKKNE
+58 ND
-71 AEGSKTTETDG
+71 
-82 IKVTTNGSSDVQ
+82 
-94 PEVKIEKPDNK
+94 
-105 KEPGR
+105 
-110 KLSSKKAQ
+110 SSKW
-118 EDLKEMIQNKKY
+118 NK
-130 SYQDILQRI
+130 
-139 FEIDDFTFYS
+139 
-149 KLTLDEIKFLMSGT
+149 SG
-163 TEEKY
+163 
-168 EIAELLMYKSVYLY
+168 I
-182 ADYDITTEDFY
+182 
-193 SYLFQYFQF
+193 
-202 LDECNVDLKDEE
+202 NE
-214 IEKIEKQ
+214 IEKICNNKFQVKQNSGILKEKAKTSYTKGGFYLAKEAGSTQ
-221 LLLDINIYYV
+221 RTNVTLTRDNAPAWSNFTSTAYTYNISRNNSTLIPNGWIETKNGTPVY
-231 GDKDMYQKDLNE
+231 
-243 YLENTTSPY
+243 SS
-252 NKKIQKTCS
+252 NK
-261 DYVKAMKAY
+261 VKARK
-270 LFALKEDRDKNKI
+270 
-283 RLSLGLKEETKTD
+283 D
-296 QEEAT
+296 QET
-301 EQMKK
+301 
-306 TSNDFNITEGSSL
+306 
-319 KTYDHR
+319 
-325 DKDGD
+325 
-330 NLGYNS
+330 
-336 GSYFYVQLVDEG
+336 
-348 GATTTGKISVSG
+348 
-360 RSSSYGNKDSKL
+360 
-372 YGVLRDKETTWNC
+372 
-385 SLSCSPN
+385 
-392 NHNLSLNQTT
+392 
-402 VTTRK
+402 
-407 DDVKVRAKRTAGS
+407 
-420 DKGKTTTT
+420 
-428 TSYFIMNFS
+428 
-437 MGFTVHAHYNY
+437 GFTVLYFRVTYTQPAHYKKDQADHDKANCDNAGRMNFFKY
-448 SGRDYDIPSLGTPI
+448 SAANDSTENTFMDDLVHA
-462 RFNTDT
+462 NTDRAVN
-468 YAAANNG
+468 Y
-475 TQTLDTTGTVH
+475 
-486 SDTPEAGGI
+486 
-495 NVQINTGMF
+495 QINMMQCGLRDDAEGSHHGHAATEGKDPSF
-504 GVRTYNSYRY
+504 GS
-514 RGTKL
+514 
-519 TLTYKKP
+519 TLKYKKP
-526 QRTLDVNGRLDGSD
+526 THTVRYYDSVNSNPVDTRSVSDGNKASSAGVPSDPTRAGYRFIGWRNTANESPWDKTICGTENFYAKWQKQYRLDVNGRLNGGSIQ
-540 SGGTTGYGTFDVYL
+540 GNTNGMGTFDV
-554 NGSCVA
+554 
-560 NDVTDFYKTDI
+560 F
-571 ADGTSY
+571 
-577 EIKDIK
+577 
-583 ATNGK
+583 
-588 VYNGVYSGSASGS
+588 
-601 MCGNRSVYLKFDA
+601 
-614 PTYYLDIN
+614 
-622 GELDGAWQGNLD
+622 
-634 GLGSCD
+634 
-640 VYVNGTC
+640 VNGTQIRWSDRDAWDMIDDGAT
-647 VGDDITDFWT
+647 VEIKNIKADSGIHYSGNSTISFTMNGDKTDGNAIILDF
-657 QYPAGTKWEIRDIK
+657 
-671 TASGKKYRGITPGL
+671 
-685 SGTIGSGTA
+685 
-694 SVVLQYTS
+694 TS
-702 GSTLSIDPNGGT
+702 GATLSIDPNGGT
-714 YKGSSGVTTVNHL
+714 YKGSSGVTTVNNL
-727 SPGATITV
+727 SPGTTITV

-746 GYEKSNESY
+746 GYDTSHGDY
-755 QSYASNTGWT
+755 QYFASNNGWT

-774 YSRSYDGSITYN
+774 YSRSFDGNVSLN

-828 SGEVWISERPSGGN
+828 SGEVWISERPSGGS
-842 FSLNFYHGD
+842 FALNFYHGD

-869 KWVKFSIERTFD
+869 KWVKFSMERTFD

-924 KIAMGN
+924 KIAMGD

-948 DAQGGS
+948 DTQGGS

-968 IVDNGAYFIQSGL
+968 IVDNGDYFIQSGL
-981 NTSRYLHQRT
+981 NSSRYLHDYDCSRE
-991 NGQLNLDNATDVLTW
+991 NGAKVCTFQGYGANA
-1006 NGYSSDS
+1006 
-1013 KQTLW
+1013 KQCIW

-1025 TPYYYIINNFNGKAL
+1025 TPYYYIINKYNGKAL
-1040 NLSGDGPDD
+1040 NLSGDGPGTRDG
-1049 LSGKPVELWKQC
+1049 SVEMWTQLDGSNAAQ
-1061 DANNKDNS
+1061 S
-1069 DFLWYFKDTGDGYVN
+1069 DFLWYFKDAGDGY
-1084 IYNKMTNKALDI
+1084 ITICNKLTDKALDI
-1096 TNGEDADGVVL
+1096 PNGEDNDNVKL
-1107 QQYAP
+1107 QQYTP
-1112 NGTASQKFKLVNYSQ
+1112 NGTASQKFKLVQSEDNYVTTSV
-1127 VYFPTREKYA
+1127 VYNGKYLTATGSSNSTGCAFTDKKILWKVRRRGRERYFENEYSDTYTLEDTTTGLKLNAVYYNGRYIIFNNQYDELCYNNGNLWMEYDDDEKDQYSISVQLADADPSSLPSSNISMTLADFPTREKYTDS
-1137 NNNIYI
+1137 NVYI
-1143 NSAIPVKK
+1143 NSATPVKK
-1151 GHKFLGWNTKKDG
+1151 GCKFLGWSTSKNG
-1164 SGTSYQPGNLYD
+1164 SVKYQPGDLYD
-1176 VNQDGGNVA
+1176 VNQDGGNVT

-1190 EKEKYTA
+1190 EKAKYTA

-1216 KYPGETFSVGIPTK
+1216 KYPGEEISIGAPTRSK
-1230 NKYNFSGWGLKMD
+1230 HNFAG
-1243 QDSNSSDFPKNVT
+1243 
-1256 YNVGYRL
+1256 
-1263 STKKHKEQT
+1263 
-1272 GSYVNQPD
+1272 
-1280 MSNSF
+1280 
-1285 RWRNVENNKSVNL
+1285 
-1298 YNTVQYSKVH
+1298 
-1308 LKKGHHYKLIAQYY
+1308 YKLTMD
-1322 LNSNYNNNDA
+1322 NNDGDA
-1332 KFYVRIRS
+1332 PTSVT
-1340 NDKQKVGESDYRISA
+1340 QSA
-1355 TYNKARESIFDKM
+1355 
-1368 ATADE
+1368 
-1373 DVTIEVDTV
+1373 
-1382 IPSGTKS
+1382 SGFKGIM
-1389 STLQYGMDIQLY
+1389 QM
-1401 DETSRCYVGGD
+1401 
-1412 SSGEM
+1412 
-1417 NTGNFTLNA
+1417 GNFTLNA

-1434 VTYNANAG
+1434 VRYDANEK
-1442 NDASVKGI
+1442 NDTSVKGI
-1450 PTSQSKTANVD
+1450 PASQSKTANVD
-1461 ITLSSDVPTRNGYT
+1461 IKLSSDVPTRNGYT
-1475 FLGWNTQADGN
+1475 FLGWTTKADGN
-1486 GTAYATGATYTHD
+1486 GTAYAAGATYTHD

-1540 TKTFGQFMAIS
+1540 TKTFGQLMTIS

-1562 AGWYTQSNGTGTKYD
+1562 AGWYTQSNGTGTKYN

-2066 VVLTLSSNKPSRHGY
+2066 VVLTLSSNKPSRNGY

-2097 QPGATL
+2097 QPGAKL

-2163 IPKREGYNFRG
+2163 IPKREGYNFVG

-2339 QWQDESVNL
+2339 QGQDESVNL

>member
-325 DKDGD
+325 DKDGN

-448 SGRDYDIPSLGTPI
+448 SGRDYDIPSLGNPI

-714 YKGSSGVTTVNHL
+714 YKGSNGVTTVNHL

-746 GYEKSNESY
+746 GYVTSHGDY
-755 QSYASNTGWT
+755 QYFASNNGWT

-774 YSRSYDGSITYN
+774 YSRSYDENVSLN

-806 TDNYNCISFPT
+806 VDNYNCISFPT

-828 SGEVWISERPSGGN
+828 SGEVWISERPSGGS
-842 FSLNFYHGD
+842 FDLNFYHGD

-869 KWVKFSIERTFD
+869 KWVKFSMERTFD

-892 TSNLKGLT
+892 TSDLKGLT

-968 IVDNGAYFIQSGL
+968 IVDNGDYFIQSGL
-981 NTSRYLHQRT
+981 NSSRYLHDYDCSRE
-991 NGQLNLDNATDVLTW
+991 NGAKVCTFQGYGANA
-1006 NGYSSDS
+1006 
-1013 KQTLW
+1013 KQCIW

-1025 TPYYYIINNFNGKAL
+1025 TPYYYIINKYNGKAL
-1040 NLSGDGPDD
+1040 NLSGDGPGTRDG
-1049 LSGKPVELWKQC
+1049 SVEMWTQLDGSNAAQ
-1061 DANNKDNS
+1061 S
-1069 DFLWYFKDTGDGYVN
+1069 DFLWYFKDAGDGY
-1084 IYNKMTNKALDI
+1084 ITICNKLTDKALDI
-1096 TNGEDADGVVL
+1096 PNGEDNDNVKL
-1107 QQYAP
+1107 QQYTP
-1112 NGTASQKFKLVNYSQ
+1112 NGTASQKFKLVQSEDNYVTTSV
-1127 VYFPTREKYA
+1127 VYNGKYLTATGSSNSTGCAFTDKKILWKVRRRGRERYFENEYSDTYTLEDTTTGLKLNAVYYNGRYIIFNNQYDELCYNNGNLWMEYDDDEKDQYSISVQLADADPSSLPSSNISMTLADFPTREKYTDS
-1137 NNNIYI
+1137 NVYI
-1143 NSAIPVKK
+1143 NSATPVKK
-1151 GHKFLGWNTKKDG
+1151 GCKFLGWNTKEDG
-1164 SGTSYQPGNLYD
+1164 SGKTYQPGDLYD
-1176 VNQDGGNVA
+1176 VNQDGGNA
-1185 LYAQW
+1185 TLYAQ
-1190 EKEKYTA
+1190 
-1197 TVKLNGGSYNGST
+1197 
-1210 KDFTIS
+1210 
-1216 KYPGETFSVGIPTK
+1216 
-1230 NKYNFSGWGLKMD
+1230 
-1243 QDSNSSDFPKNVT
+1243 
-1256 YNVGYRL
+1256 
-1263 STKKHKEQT
+1263 
-1272 GSYVNQPD
+1272 
-1280 MSNSF
+1280 
-1285 RWRNVENNKSVNL
+1285 
-1298 YNTVQYSKVH
+1298 
-1308 LKKGHHYKLIAQYY
+1308 
-1322 LNSNYNNNDA
+1322 
-1332 KFYVRIRS
+1332 
-1340 NDKQKVGESDYRISA
+1340 
-1355 TYNKARESIFDKM
+1355 
-1368 ATADE
+1368 
-1373 DVTIEVDTV
+1373 
-1382 IPSGTKS
+1382 
-1389 STLQYGMDIQLY
+1389 
-1401 DETSRCYVGGD
+1401 
-1412 SSGEM
+1412 
-1417 NTGNFTLNA
+1417 
-1426 QWTPWKHT
+1426 
-1434 VTYNANAG
+1434 
-1442 NDASVKGI
+1442 
-1450 PTSQSKTANVD
+1450 
-1461 ITLSSDVPTRNGYT
+1461 
-1475 FLGWNTQADGN
+1475 
-1486 GTAYATGATYTHD
+1486 
-1499 QDGGTVTLYAKWTPW
+1499 WTPW

-1540 TKTFGQFMAIS
+1540 TKTFGQLMTIS

-1598 PWTYNIKYDQ
+1598 P
-1608 NVKSTSSSKT
+1608 
-1618 VTDMPAAQTKTQEID
+1618 
-1633 VTLSSMTPKRNGY
+1633 
-1646 IFAGW
+1646 
-1651 STSANGSVEYK
+1651 
-1662 PGSRFTKDLDSNG
+1662 
-1675 ASITLYAVWT
+1675 
-1685 PWKHTIHYNSN
+1685 
-1696 IPTNAPTGT
+1696 
-1705 TTVSNMPGDQTKTFD
+1705 
-1720 EKLMISS
+1720 
-1727 NKPTRKGYN
+1727 
-1736 FAGWS
+1736 
-1741 TSANGNVVYQ
+1741 
-1751 PGAEYKNDQNGGTVT
+1751 
-1766 LYAKWTAWKHT
+1766 WKHT

-1874 NSSSQTVSNMPADQ
+1874 SSSSQTVSNMPADQ

-1924 QPGATLSYDP
+1924 QPGATLSYD
-1934 DVKGSVITLKAK
+1934 
-1946 WTAWKHTIH
+1946 
-1955 YDKNV
+1955 
-1960 PASSKKTNVTN
+1960 
-1971 MPGDQVKVFDTA
+1971 
-1983 LSIQPMVP
+1983 
-1991 KRTGYTFKGWSTTAN
+1991 
-2006 GKAEYQPGNK
+2006 
-2016 YNHDQ
+2016 
-2021 NDGTVTLYAVWTP
+2021 
-2034 WKYKVQY
+2034 
-2041 DKNVSADSSSQT
+2041 
-2053 VSNMPT
+2053 
-2059 DQTKTEE
+2059 
-2066 VVLTLSSNKPSRHGY
+2066 
-2081 IFNGW
+2081 
-2086 QAQINGKAVDY
+2086 
-2097 QPGATL
+2097 
-2103 SYDVDD
+2103 VDD
-2109 KDGSTII
+2109 KDGPTII

-2148 DQTKTFDEKLNLSTK
+2148 DQTKTFDKKLNLSTK
-2163 IPKREGYNFRG
+2163 IPKREGYNFVG

-2339 QWQDESVNL
+2339 QGQDESVNL

-2354 NNSGIYKDWS
+2354 NDSGVYKDWS
-2364 VGKDAYKYGK
+2364 VGKDAYKYAVKSGIFRK
-2374 LDGKIREF
+2374 Y

-2396 NEYTGYEG
+2396 NELYDYDYTGG
-2404 QIKLIHS
+2404 IARQ

>member
-577 EIKDIK
+577 EINDIK

-622 GELDGAWQGNLD
+622 GELDGTWQGNLD

-685 SGTIGSGTA
+685 SGTIGSSTA

-828 SGEVWISERPSGGN
+828 SGEVWISERPSGGS
-842 FSLNFYHGD
+842 FALNFYHGD

-924 KIAMGN
+924 KIAMGD

-954 LDSVKSTDN
+954 LGSVKSTDN

-1025 TPYYYIINNFNGKAL
+1025 TPYYYIINNFNGKAM

-1049 LSGKPVELWKQC
+1049 LSGKPIELWKQY
-1061 DANNKDNS
+1061 DANNEDNS

-1143 NSAIPVKK
+1143 NSATPVKK
-1151 GHKFLGWNTKKDG
+1151 GCKFLGW
-1164 SGTSYQPGNLYD
+1164 STSANGNVVYQPGDLYD
-1176 VNQDGGNVA
+1176 VNQDGGNVT
-1185 LYAQW
+1185 LYAKW
-1190 EKEKYTA
+1190 EKAKYTA

-1210 KDFTIS
+1210 NDFTIS
-1216 KYPGETFSVGIPTK
+1216 KYPGEEISIGAPTRSK
-1230 NKYNFSGWGLKMD
+1230 HNF
-1243 QDSNSSDFPKNVT
+1243 
-1256 YNVGYRL
+1256 
-1263 STKKHKEQT
+1263 T
-1272 GSYVNQPD
+1272 G
-1280 MSNSF
+1280 
-1285 RWRNVENNKSVNL
+1285 
-1298 YNTVQYSKVH
+1298 
-1308 LKKGHHYKLIAQYY
+1308 YKLTMD
-1322 LNSNYNNNDA
+1322 NNDGDA
-1332 KFYVRIRS
+1332 PTSVT
-1340 NDKQKVGESDYRISA
+1340 QSA
-1355 TYNKARESIFDKM
+1355 
-1368 ATADE
+1368 
-1373 DVTIEVDTV
+1373 
-1382 IPSGTKS
+1382 SGFKGIM
-1389 STLQYGMDIQLY
+1389 QM
-1401 DETSRCYVGGD
+1401 
-1412 SSGEM
+1412 
-1417 NTGNFTLNA
+1417 GNFTLNA

-1434 VTYNANAG
+1434 VRYDANAK
-1442 NDASVKGI
+1442 NDTSVKGI
-1450 PTSQSKTANVD
+1450 PASQSKTANVD
-1461 ITLSSDVPTRNGYT
+1461 IKLSSDVPTRNGYT
-1475 FLGWNTQADGN
+1475 FLGWNTQADGK
-1486 GTAYATGATYTHD
+1486 GTAYAAGAIYKND
-1499 QDGGTVTLYAKWTPW
+1499 QNGGTVTLYAQWTPW

-1540 TKTFGQFMAIS
+1540 TKTFGQLMTIS

-1741 TSANGNVVYQ
+1741 TSANGDVVYQ

-1766 LYAKWTAWKHT
+1766 LYAKWTTWKHT

-2066 VVLTLSSNKPSRHGY
+2066 VNLTLSSNKPSRHGY

-2116 LKAQWTPWKHTVHYD
+2116 LKAQWTAWKHTVHYD

-2339 QWQDESVNL
+2339 QGQDESVNL

>member
-33 PVYAQEVT
+33 PVYAEEVT

-58 STLTLRENDKKNE
+58 STLQLNENSTKEEVKK
-71 AEGSKTTETDG
+71 SKEESSTNTTTETKKLINDG
-82 IKVTTNGSSDVQ
+82 IKETINKAKNQSSRPQ
-94 PEVKIEKPDNK
+94 EKISENADQNNSSKENSFREIIKNEK
-105 KEPGR
+105 ESGR
-110 KLSSKKAQ
+110 KLSDQKAQ
-118 EDLKEMIQNKKY
+118 ENLTNIMDRKQYTFDKIVQNILEINDF
-130 SYQDILQRI
+130 SY
-139 FEIDDFTFYS
+139 YS
-149 KLTLDEIKFLMSGT
+149 KLTKDDISFLMNGT
-163 TEEKY
+163 SIQDY
-168 EIAELLMYKSVYLY
+168 EIVELLALKSAVF
-182 ADYDITTEDFY
+182 YDSCGEKKEKLKDFY
-193 SYLFQYFQF
+193 SGVAKYLN
-202 LDECNVDLKDEE
+202 LIDECKNQKKSLTRKEKQKIEDECLSIMNVFYNEEVTQWKTQKNFQDYLTANLSKNKKIYYDQMLKYIEDDELSKDKVEDMKNDQTTLKKSSGKNSSKSDEE
-214 IEKIEKQ
+214 IELPEYTEMYNQESWSNGFSIDTSELINSLRTANSVKTSGYCYLKIDETNTNFGGKG
-221 LLLDINIYYV
+221 DSKIKINV
-231 GDKDMYQKDLNE
+231 
-243 YLENTTSPY
+243 SY
-252 NKKIQKTCS
+252 NKS
-261 DYVKAMKAY
+261 DNHNKALTWNRLRDSATTWRVSIDSSSSGLANNHGISIPNRVTTKKDNVKNDSGKYSYFVFPFQVTYKQPQYYKLCNNSEGGPTDY
-270 LFALKEDRDKNKI
+270 LDRETYNI
-283 RLSLGLKEETKTD
+283 RLNFDDYDRPNNGD
-296 QEEAT
+296 
-301 EQMKK
+301 
-306 TSNDFNITEGSSL
+306 SSL
-319 KTYDHR
+319 TYGLVKSDTPRTVTYQVNAAFFGVKTY
-325 DKDGD
+325 
-330 NLGYNS
+330 N
-336 GSYFYVQLVDEG
+336 GSYLKHP
-348 GATTTGKISVSG
+348 T
-360 RSSSYGNKDSKL
+360 
-372 YGVLRDKETTWNC
+372 GVLRYMRPKYRMDVNGLLDGTESGDIKGYGKYNLKINGSVEDSRKNLYDTWEEF
-385 SLSCSPN
+385 
-392 NHNLSLNQTT
+392 
-402 VTTRK
+402 
-407 DDVKVRAKRTAGS
+407 
-420 DKGKTTTT
+420 
-428 TSYFIMNFS
+428 Y
-437 MGFTVHAHYNY
+437 Y
-448 SGRDYDIPSLGTPI
+448 GTPYSIENITTDNDNVVYKGPSQGNISGTIWGDTNI
-462 RFNTDT
+462 RLEFNT
-468 YAAANNG
+468 A
-475 TQTLDTTGTVH
+475 
-486 SDTPEAGGI
+486 
-495 NVQINTGMF
+495 
-504 GVRTYNSYRY
+504 YR
-514 RGTKL
+514 
-519 TLTYKKP
+519 
-526 QRTLDVNGRLDGSD
+526 LDVNGRLNGGSIQ
-540 SGGTTGYGTFDVYL
+540 SNTNGMGTFDV
-554 NGSCVA
+554 
-560 NDVTDFYKTDI
+560 F
-571 ADGTSY
+571 
-577 EIKDIK
+577 
-583 ATNGK
+583 
-588 VYNGVYSGSASGS
+588 
-601 MCGNRSVYLKFDA
+601 
-614 PTYYLDIN
+614 
-622 GELDGAWQGNLD
+622 
-634 GLGSCD
+634 
-640 VYVNGTC
+640 VNGTQIRWSDRDAWDMIDKGAT
-647 VGDDITDFWT
+647 VEIKNIKADSGIHYSGNSTISFTMNGDKTDGNAIILDF
-657 QYPAGTKWEIRDIK
+657 
-671 TASGKKYRGITPGL
+671 
-685 SGTIGSGTA
+685 
-694 SVVLQYTS
+694 TS

-714 YKGSSGVTTVNHL
+714 YKGSSGVTTVNNL

-828 SGEVWISERPSGGN
+828 SGEVWISERPSGGS
-842 FSLNFYHGD
+842 FALNFYHGD

-869 KWVKFSIERTFD
+869 KWVKFSMERTFD

-924 KIAMGN
+924 KIAMGD

-981 NTSRYLHQRT
+981 NTLRYLHQRT

-1040 NLSGDGPDD
+1040 DLSGDGPDD

-1143 NSAIPVKK
+1143 NSATPVKK
-1151 GHKFLGWNTKKDG
+1151 GCKFL
-1164 SGTSYQPGNLYD
+1164 
-1176 VNQDGGNVA
+1176 
-1185 LYAQW
+1185 
-1190 EKEKYTA
+1190 
-1197 TVKLNGGSYNGST
+1197 
-1210 KDFTIS
+1210 
-1216 KYPGETFSVGIPTK
+1216 
-1230 NKYNFSGWGLKMD
+1230 
-1243 QDSNSSDFPKNVT
+1243 
-1256 YNVGYRL
+1256 
-1263 STKKHKEQT
+1263 
-1272 GSYVNQPD
+1272 
-1280 MSNSF
+1280 
-1285 RWRNVENNKSVNL
+1285 
-1298 YNTVQYSKVH
+1298 
-1308 LKKGHHYKLIAQYY
+1308 
-1322 LNSNYNNNDA
+1322 
-1332 KFYVRIRS
+1332 
-1340 NDKQKVGESDYRISA
+1340 
-1355 TYNKARESIFDKM
+1355 
-1368 ATADE
+1368 
-1373 DVTIEVDTV
+1373 
-1382 IPSGTKS
+1382 
-1389 STLQYGMDIQLY
+1389 
-1401 DETSRCYVGGD
+1401 
-1412 SSGEM
+1412 
-1417 NTGNFTLNA
+1417 
-1426 QWTPWKHT
+1426 
-1434 VTYNANAG
+1434 
-1442 NDASVKGI
+1442 
-1450 PTSQSKTANVD
+1450 
-1461 ITLSSDVPTRNGYT
+1461 
-1475 FLGWNTQADGN
+1475 
-1486 GTAYATGATYTHD
+1486 
-1499 QDGGTVTLYAKWTPW
+1499 
-1514 KHVLHYNKNVPT
+1514 
-1526 SSTSQTVSNMPVDQ
+1526 
-1540 TKTFGQFMAIS
+1540 
-1551 NLVPTRKGYTF
+1551 
-1562 AGWYTQSNGTGTKYD
+1562 
-1577 PGSNYA
+1577 
-1583 ADQNGGTVNLYAKWT
+1583 
-1598 PWTYNIKYDQ
+1598 
-1608 NVKSTSSSKT
+1608 
-1618 VTDMPAAQTKTQEID
+1618 
-1633 VTLSSMTPKRNGY
+1633 
-1646 IFAGW
+1646 
-1651 STSANGSVEYK
+1651 
-1662 PGSRFTKDLDSNG
+1662 
-1675 ASITLYAVWT
+1675 
-1685 PWKHTIHYNSN
+1685 
-1696 IPTNAPTGT
+1696 
-1705 TTVSNMPGDQTKTFD
+1705 
-1720 EKLMISS
+1720 
-1727 NKPTRKGYN
+1727 
-1736 FAGWS
+1736 GWS

-1751 PGAEYKNDQNGGTVT
+1751 PGDLYDVNQDGGNVT

-1816 RIGYT
+1816 RTGYT

-1874 NSSSQTVSNMPADQ
+1874 SSSSQTVSNMPADQ
-1888 TKTEEVNLTL
+1888 TKTEEVN
-1898 SSNKPSRNGYIFN
+1898 
-1911 GWQAQ
+1911 
-1916 INGKAVDY
+1916 
-1924 QPGATLSYDP
+1924 
-1934 DVKGSVITLKAK
+1934 
-1946 WTAWKHTIH
+1946 
-1955 YDKNV
+1955 
-1960 PASSKKTNVTN
+1960 
-1971 MPGDQVKVFDTA
+1971 
-1983 LSIQPMVP
+1983 
-1991 KRTGYTFKGWSTTAN
+1991 
-2006 GKAEYQPGNK
+2006 
-2016 YNHDQ
+2016 
-2021 NDGTVTLYAVWTP
+2021 
-2034 WKYKVQY
+2034 
-2041 DKNVSADSSSQT
+2041 
-2053 VSNMPT
+2053 
-2059 DQTKTEE
+2059 
-2066 VVLTLSSNKPSRHGY
+2066 LTLSSNKPSRHGY

-2116 LKAQWTPWKHTVHYD
+2116 LKAQWTAWKHTVHYD

-2339 QWQDESVNL
+2339 QGQDESVNL

>member
-372 YGVLRDKETTWNC
+372 YEVLRDKETTWNC

-407 DDVKVRAKRTAGS
+407 DDVKIRAKRTAGS

-577 EIKDIK
+577 EINDIK

-622 GELDGAWQGNLD
+622 GELDGTWQGNLD

-685 SGTIGSGTA
+685 SGTIGSSTA

-714 YKGSSGVTTVNHL
+714 YKGSSGVTTVNNL

-765 TSHGENVGT
+765 TSHRENVGT

-828 SGEVWISERPSGGN
+828 SGEVWISERPSGGS
-842 FSLNFYHGD
+842 FALNFYHGD

-924 KIAMGN
+924 KIAMGD

-954 LDSVKSTDN
+954 LGSVKSTDN

-1025 TPYYYIINNFNGKAL
+1025 TPYYYIINNFNGKAM

-1049 LSGKPVELWKQC
+1049 LSGKPIELWKQY
-1061 DANNKDNS
+1061 DANNEDNS

-1143 NSAIPVKK
+1143 NSATPVKK
-1151 GHKFLGWNTKKDG
+1151 GCKFL
-1164 SGTSYQPGNLYD
+1164 
-1176 VNQDGGNVA
+1176 
-1185 LYAQW
+1185 
-1190 EKEKYTA
+1190 
-1197 TVKLNGGSYNGST
+1197 
-1210 KDFTIS
+1210 
-1216 KYPGETFSVGIPTK
+1216 
-1230 NKYNFSGWGLKMD
+1230 
-1243 QDSNSSDFPKNVT
+1243 
-1256 YNVGYRL
+1256 
-1263 STKKHKEQT
+1263 
-1272 GSYVNQPD
+1272 
-1280 MSNSF
+1280 
-1285 RWRNVENNKSVNL
+1285 
-1298 YNTVQYSKVH
+1298 
-1308 LKKGHHYKLIAQYY
+1308 
-1322 LNSNYNNNDA
+1322 
-1332 KFYVRIRS
+1332 
-1340 NDKQKVGESDYRISA
+1340 
-1355 TYNKARESIFDKM
+1355 
-1368 ATADE
+1368 
-1373 DVTIEVDTV
+1373 
-1382 IPSGTKS
+1382 
-1389 STLQYGMDIQLY
+1389 
-1401 DETSRCYVGGD
+1401 
-1412 SSGEM
+1412 
-1417 NTGNFTLNA
+1417 
-1426 QWTPWKHT
+1426 
-1434 VTYNANAG
+1434 
-1442 NDASVKGI
+1442 
-1450 PTSQSKTANVD
+1450 
-1461 ITLSSDVPTRNGYT
+1461 
-1475 FLGWNTQADGN
+1475 
-1486 GTAYATGATYTHD
+1486 
-1499 QDGGTVTLYAKWTPW
+1499 
-1514 KHVLHYNKNVPT
+1514 
-1526 SSTSQTVSNMPVDQ
+1526 
-1540 TKTFGQFMAIS
+1540 
-1551 NLVPTRKGYTF
+1551 
-1562 AGWYTQSNGTGTKYD
+1562 
-1577 PGSNYA
+1577 
-1583 ADQNGGTVNLYAKWT
+1583 
-1598 PWTYNIKYDQ
+1598 
-1608 NVKSTSSSKT
+1608 
-1618 VTDMPAAQTKTQEID
+1618 
-1633 VTLSSMTPKRNGY
+1633 
-1646 IFAGW
+1646 
-1651 STSANGSVEYK
+1651 
-1662 PGSRFTKDLDSNG
+1662 
-1675 ASITLYAVWT
+1675 
-1685 PWKHTIHYNSN
+1685 
-1696 IPTNAPTGT
+1696 
-1705 TTVSNMPGDQTKTFD
+1705 
-1720 EKLMISS
+1720 
-1727 NKPTRKGYN
+1727 
-1736 FAGWS
+1736 GWS

-1751 PGAEYKNDQNGGTVT
+1751 PGDLYDVNQDGGNVT
-1766 LYAKWTAWKHT
+1766 LYAKWTTWKHT

-1860 PWKYTV
+1860 PWKY
-1866 RYDKNVPA
+1866 
-1874 NSSSQTVSNMPADQ
+1874 
-1888 TKTEEVNLTL
+1888 
-1898 SSNKPSRNGYIFN
+1898 
-1911 GWQAQ
+1911 
-1916 INGKAVDY
+1916 
-1924 QPGATLSYDP
+1924 
-1934 DVKGSVITLKAK
+1934 
-1946 WTAWKHTIH
+1946 
-1955 YDKNV
+1955 
-1960 PASSKKTNVTN
+1960 
-1971 MPGDQVKVFDTA
+1971 
-1983 LSIQPMVP
+1983 
-1991 KRTGYTFKGWSTTAN
+1991 
-2006 GKAEYQPGNK
+2006 
-2016 YNHDQ
+2016 
-2021 NDGTVTLYAVWTP
+2021 
-2034 WKYKVQY
+2034 KVQY

-2066 VVLTLSSNKPSRHGY
+2066 VNLTLSSNKPSRHGY

-2116 LKAQWTPWKHTVHYD
+2116 LKAQWTAWKHTVHYD

-2148 DQTKTFDEKLNLSTK
+2148 DQTKTFDKKLNLSTK

-2339 QWQDESVNL
+2339 QGQDESVNL

-2364 VGKDAYKYGK
+2364 VGKDAYKYSK

-2396 NEYTGYEG
+2396 NEYTDYEG
-2404 QIKLIHS
+2404 QIKFIYS